1 MDRNRQVNKVVHFL
15 LTLLIMFA
23 VSIAPAQA
31 LLKGGTWQELNSVT
45 GAVNGTAPLAD
56 GAIIPLY
63 QGSTLLDPSKTHDIE
78 FSAMP
83 RDFSADATST
93 SMRAV
98 NSTDTEGDLFS
109 DPPTIAW
116 ENRQPPAMGLVWA
129 DAATPDTPLSPQPV
143 PNLTFCAQNLA
154 GRQLVAWAQVEDETN
169 VPALWLFTR
178 TGVPNYA
185 TIPLLSPKVALN
197 IKPATDTPVT
207 VSGDHVDS
215 AFEASKV
222 KVGESITL
230 TISTKACDGT
240 PEGNAPFVIRR
251 KDAENRQGVVNN
263 ANPVRVGD
271 TELTTTQTEYRGV
284 TDANGNAT
292 VVVTQKEGPGV
303 KTPLV
308 VSSVNFPALTAETAV
323 IFTTITS
330 PDSDK
335 ASMYG
340 HMIESA
346 TATLNGIT
354 YTFTRPKLAA
364 EASGADKSVV
374 DTNETW
380 ALFTWSGADNH
391 CDILPDAEQLVQ
403 MRHEHSTLETWT
415 GWPVAGD
422 AEYWSSTKNQ
432 LSGYHAAVH
441 MNSASVVRAADS
453 DTLLV
458 SCVDK
463 AQPAAHPQITLS
475 PQGPYKAQVGESID
489 LTMTVV
495 DRDTQK
501 PLPYRYMELFID
513 PAKNRKGEHQDA
525 WDNLRVTVDSEGMS
539 ASSPEH
545 YTGVTDVNGQAHLT
559 LKHNSGLGVETPIRI
574 VMPDDEGGNVELSFS
589 VIFTVVTSPDVD
601 GANMW
606 GHMRGVV
613 DAGNLYKR
621 PLLAVEASHK
631 DGQFSENNEEWATFN
646 SVASAT
652 AQCGVGQ
659 VPDQSSL
666 AHLYSEHAGGQM
678 ESEHGWPTED
688 YFIAADSDASGTVHV
703 NLENGDSGKFTD
715 TPNYLTCSANEMVA
729 VLDVYFNDDP
739 VIKNADAKVGEQ
751 VKMNIHS
758 RNALNGM
765 AIGNTDFTI
774 TMANG
779 RRRDGL
785 TTGFTD
791 TSNGEMQFDD
801 VGYVAGQVYHG
812 ITDANGD
819 ATIIL
824 TQKKGVG
831 LLTPLNIAPVDS
843 LISTPV
849 SRSVKFTVATSPDT
863 PAAKMWGHMA
873 DTITVGDWTF
883 ERPKLAG
890 EVSNPLRTQ
899 DESNETWARVA
910 HSDAVGNP
918 DAGGCAA
925 NRLPRIDQLEA
936 LYNANSGGKIHSI
949 QGWPTY
955 LNYWSSTYQSATT
968 WKLIALTN
976 GSEFANSNVSIYASC
991 LASDNPVAA
1000 SITIEPVNPSQWY
1013 DGSDVHAVKVKKGE
1027 TMQLKVTVKDVSGN
1041 PIPEAP
1047 FVLTRGDGYDR
1058 RGEKYTAQD
1067 GDDLQGI
1074 VTPVVI
1080 DGESLAW
1087 TTTKMGSQTGTDG
1100 TRIISVTRPDTHGT
1114 RTAINATLYENAA
1127 VSASIDTIF
1136 TVVTSPDVSVAR
1148 MWGHMAPSLTAADG
1162 AVYQRPLLYAELSST
1177 DNTASKQE
1185 TNETWAVF
1193 HGPASEGANP
1203 ARCAAGYYPA
1213 VEALDTLY
1221 QAHSGNAMETTYGWP
1236 TQKHSYIAADTDGS
1250 TTAHVNLATGA
1261 DSTFSGT
1268 EPNYLS
1274 CSGNELVTSLDV
1286 YFNGDESL
1294 RNAVAK
1300 VGEQITM
1307 NVHSVNALNGLS
1319 VPNASFTVTM
1329 SHGKNRDNATTGFTD
1344 PSDGTLVMGGT
1355 PFGSSQASMT
1365 YQGMTDAEGNA
1376 TLVIEQPQ
1384 GVGLLTPLSVLPV
1397 NSLITT
1403 PVNRSVKF
1411 TVATSPDTP
1420 EAQMW
1425 GHMADTLTVGDMK
1438 FQRPKLAAEATAAT
1452 RTQEQDNE
1460 TWARVSHAD
1469 ALNNPN
1475 AGGCEAGHLPRA
1487 DQLAALYA
1495 SSDGN
1500 KIHTVSGWPTEYDYW
1515 SSTFASAATWQAV
1528 SLAAGGYTASGDAS
1542 DYVSCLVSKN
1552 PTAASITIEP
1562 VDAALWYN
1570 ANSEHAV
1577 KVKKGDTLQLKV
1589 TVKDASGNPLPQAPF
1604 VLSRGDG
1611 YTRQGEKHIAG
1622 SGDGIVSAVVID
1634 GDSLNDTATK
1644 IGGMTGENCSKI
1656 INVTRPDTHG
1666 TKVAITAALY
1676 DNASATA
1683 SIDTIFTVVTSP
1695 DSDKAK
1701 MWGHMPE
1708 TTTAA
1713 NGEVFKRPL
1722 LSAEIASGVTHG
1734 DNTENNEAWGIVDFE
1749 MANDACGAGY
1759 VPTLADMQSL
1769 YDARPGGAMNTQ
1781 QGWPLDGKN
1790 YQDSTAD
1797 LSRSTQNRY
1806 VKSINLRDGG
1816 VGSLLWNEQ
1825 LYFVCLQNAHPAAT
1839 QITLTSP
1846 VYNDSDG
1853 FAKAKVGETIPV
1865 IITTRDAQGNPAAD
1879 TPVIFTRG
1887 DSVGRA
1893 NQEVNS
1899 SAAAD
1904 IQINHSD
1911 GRSSGANYYTATGA
1925 DGTLTLNISQ
1935 DSGAGF
1941 KTPLTAAIEHNGVT
1955 SAPLPVIFTVVTS
1968 PDTPKANYWGHMA
1981 ETLTDSS
1988 GVAYRRPLL
1997 ASEFS
2002 ATPGKT
2008 LTIANGYYDKG
2019 ETWGMI
2025 TVDKAW
2031 NGTGGGCG
2039 RDTLPT
2045 VANLQTLY
2053 GTYPD
2058 NAMRSRNGW
2067 PMTSSGNNNVSRYWW
2082 AGDYV
2087 ISSDGTKSLYAAVN
2101 LFNDGNDVK
2110 TTTSTSMYYMQ
2121 TCLASP
2127 RSAAASLTLTLAG
2140 QDETTGSAKAKKGE
2154 QMAATI
2160 DVKDAAGQPMKNV
2173 MVKISRGS
2181 SYNRANSATS
2191 SSSITDDIT
2200 LRNVMPSGLATYLL
2214 DTSAKYLYAQTDA
2227 QGQVTF
2233 TLAQDSTAGLKTTI
2247 SAATMDGSNLTDSK
2261 DAIFTVVTSPDSDK
2275 AKYWGHMPETFTNS
2289 KGVEFKRPLLRAE
2302 LSSTADT
2309 SGYTENNETW
2319 YTWSRYPNMYQDT
2332 ASPCDRLGLPTV
2344 NDLQTLYTDYPNGA
2358 LTTTLGLPVASGKYW
2373 GAGNSV
2379 PDATH
2384 SDSQFQYV
2392 RLSDNNTLTTKANT
2406 ATAQLCLAKRR
2417 DLSIELTSS
2426 DMDADKGAPVAKK
2439 GESLPLTVTVRDG
2452 SGTPQ
2457 PNTAIRLGRTLS
2469 IDRAGV
2475 VDGSSGGGMVLT
2487 SVAPS
2492 TGSMTFNCTVSSCT
2506 SYWYGITDEDGKAQ
2520 LEVTQDDSRGL
2531 RTPLQAMLVDD
2542 PLTVSDM
2549 DVIFTVITSPDS
2561 DKAKYWGH
2569 MPETVTNSAGVKFRR
2584 PLLAAEMTSNSGTY
2598 LVNNETWP
2606 LVTAANTEK
2615 AGATGCD
2622 AEYQPLSGDLQTLYS
2637 DNPNGAIG
2645 TNYGWPVAGNK
2656 SWWAADR
2663 APNTGYYQ
2671 FINLNSG
2678 GKGTASS
2685 STATGAQVCLVE
2697 PRTSTPASITLT
2709 STAMDSAK
2717 NAAVV
2722 AKGSAMP
2729 LTVTVKDSSGN
2740 PVANV
2745 GFTLSRGDS
2754 KNRAGMVI
2762 TDGDVAADAGAD
2774 DLMLKELTP
2783 ASASQSMT
2791 TTGIVFTGTTGS
2803 DGTATFTLNQD
2814 KSLGLKTP
2822 LTVKVTD
2829 NTTLHASLDV
2839 IFMVLTSPDT
2849 DKALFWGNMSD
2860 TTSVNGKTLHRPW
2873 LQAEMLSGVTPVFT
2887 NGVHAN
2893 NEYWAMAH
2901 TVDNTKWDIA
2911 KQCGSLSKAPDNNDL
2926 LTLYHSISSLGWP
2939 TQGYP
2944 YLSKSTSSGG
2954 MYCGVDENTKSQNCA
2969 IKPAGSAGYATC
2981 VE

>member
-1 MDRNRQVNKVVHFL
+1 MNKVVHFL

-31 LLKGGTWQELNSVT
+31 LLKSGTWQELNSTT

-56 GAIIPLY
+56 GATIPLY
-63 QGSTLLDPSKTHDIE
+63 QGSMLLDPTKTYDIE
-78 FSAMP
+78 FTAMP
-83 RDFSADATST
+83 RDFSADASST

-98 NSTDTEGDLFS
+98 NSTDTEGDLFT
-109 DPPTIAW
+109 DPPSIAW
-116 ENRQPPAMGLVWA
+116 ENQEPPTMSLVWA
-129 DAATPDTPLSPQPV
+129 DAATPDTPLSPQPSA
-143 PNLTFCAQNLA
+143 NLTFCEQNMA
-154 GRQLVAWAQVEDETN
+154 GRHLVVWPQLDTSTA
-169 VPALWLFTR
+169 VPPLWLLTR
-178 TGVPNYA
+178 TGVPYDSA
-185 TIPLLSPKVALN
+185 VEILN
-197 IKPATDTPVT
+197 QKIAVDIAPAVGDPVT
-207 VSGDHVDS
+207 LAADHLDES
-215 AFEASKV
+215 LNAAKV
-222 KVGESITL
+222 KAGESITL
-230 TISTKACDGT
+230 TVNTKGCNGEPA
-240 PEGNAPFVIRR
+240 GNIAFVITRG
-251 KDAENRQGVVNN
+251 DALNRQGVVNN
-263 ANPVRVGD
+263 TAPVRVGN
-271 TELTTTQTEYRGV
+271 TELTTTATEYHGTTNAEGV
-284 TDANGNAT
+284 AT
-292 VVVTQKEGPGV
+292 VTVTQANGPGV

-308 VSSVNFPALTAETAV
+308 AHPSGAPALKADVDV
-323 IFTTITS
+323 IFTTLTS
-330 PDSDK
+330 PDSGS
-335 ASMYG
+335 ANMYG
-340 HMIESA
+340 HMADNS
-346 TATLNGIT
+346 TATVDGES
-354 YTFTRPKLAA
+354 YTFSRPKLAA
-364 EASGADKSVV
+364 ETDGEDRAVSINNESWAQFNWANADK
-374 DTNETW
+374 
-380 ALFTWSGADNH
+380 H
-391 CDILPDAEQLVQ
+391 CDILPDARQLEGLKIE
-403 MRHEHSTLETWT
+403 RGDLSTTL
-415 GWPVAGD
+415 GWPVGLTSGD
-422 AEYWSSTKNQ
+422 EEYWSSSQGSIATDHISIDMRSRSLTQ
-432 LSGYHAAVH
+432 MPDATQS
-441 MNSASVVRAADS
+441 
-453 DTLLV
+453 LV

-463 AQPAAHPQITLS
+463 ASPAVTPKLVISADSFDSTVNAA
-475 PQGPYKAQVGESID
+475 KVEVGDEINMKISVTD
-489 LTMTVV
+489 SATN
-495 DRDTQK
+495 K
-501 PLPYRYMELFID
+501 PLPYRYFNVYLGDEQNRQNQKNADID
-513 PAKNRKGEHQDA
+513 AAHQWSDEPVVIT
-525 WDNLRVTVDSEGMS
+525 NLEGS
-539 ASSPEH
+539 DGH
-545 YTGVTDVNGQAHLT
+545 YHGVTDANGQFSLALT
-559 LKHNSGLGVETPIRI
+559 QDRGAGVLTPVR
-574 VMPDDEGGNVELSFS
+574 VVLFDGTEATQN
-589 VIFTVVTSPDVD
+589 VIFTVVTSPDV
-601 GANMW
+601 AQARMW
-606 GHMRGVV
+606 GHMQGVV
-613 DAGNLYKR
+613 EAGNIYKR
-621 PLLAVEASHK
+621 PLLADEAAQDTGSE
-631 DGQFSENNEEWATFN
+631 FENNEYWATFN
-646 SVASAT
+646 SVTAAT
-652 AQCGVGQ
+652 NQCGAGQ
-659 VPDQSSL
+659 VP
-666 AHLYSEHAGGQM
+666 GQ
-678 ESEHGWPTED
+678 
-688 YFIAADSDASGTVHV
+688 
-703 NLENGDSGKFTD
+703 
-715 TPNYLTCSANEMVA
+715 
-729 VLDVYFNDDP
+729 
-739 VIKNADAKVGEQ
+739 
-751 VKMNIHS
+751 
-758 RNALNGM
+758 
-765 AIGNTDFTI
+765 
-774 TMANG
+774 
-779 RRRDGL
+779 
-785 TTGFTD
+785 
-791 TSNGEMQFDD
+791 
-801 VGYVAGQVYHG
+801 
-812 ITDANGD
+812 
-819 ATIIL
+819 
-824 TQKKGVG
+824 
-831 LLTPLNIAPVDS
+831 LL
-843 LISTPV
+843 
-849 SRSVKFTVATSPDT
+849 
-863 PAAKMWGHMA
+863 
-873 DTITVGDWTF
+873 
-883 ERPKLAG
+883 
-890 EVSNPLRTQ
+890 
-899 DESNETWARVA
+899 
-910 HSDAVGNP
+910 
-918 DAGGCAA
+918 
-925 NRLPRIDQLEA
+925 
-936 LYNANSGGKIHSI
+936 
-949 QGWPTY
+949 
-955 LNYWSSTYQSATT
+955 
-968 WKLIALTN
+968 
-976 GSEFANSNVSIYASC
+976 
-991 LASDNPVAA
+991 
-1000 SITIEPVNPSQWY
+1000 
-1013 DGSDVHAVKVKKGE
+1013 
-1027 TMQLKVTVKDVSGN
+1027 
-1041 PIPEAP
+1041 
-1047 FVLTRGDGYDR
+1047 
-1058 RGEKYTAQD
+1058 
-1067 GDDLQGI
+1067 
-1074 VTPVVI
+1074 
-1080 DGESLAW
+1080 
-1087 TTTKMGSQTGTDG
+1087 
-1100 TRIISVTRPDTHGT
+1100 
-1114 RTAINATLYENAA
+1114 
-1127 VSASIDTIF
+1127 
-1136 TVVTSPDVSVAR
+1136 
-1148 MWGHMAPSLTAADG
+1148 
-1162 AVYQRPLLYAELSST
+1162 
-1177 DNTASKQE
+1177 
-1185 TNETWAVF
+1185 
-1193 HGPASEGANP
+1193 
-1203 ARCAAGYYPA
+1203 
-1213 VEALDTLY
+1213 LDTLY
-1221 QAHSGNAMETTYGWP
+1221 AAHSGNAMETTYGWP

-1261 DSTFSGT
+1261 DSMFSGA

-1274 CSGNELVTSLDV
+1274 CSGNELVTILNV
-1286 YFNGDESL
+1286 YFDGNESL

-1300 VGEQITM
+1300 VGEQVTM
-1307 NVHSVNALNGLS
+1307 NVHSVNALNGLT
-1319 VPNASFTVTM
+1319 VPNAAFTVTM

-1355 PFGSSQASMT
+1355 SFGSSQASMT
-1365 YQGMTDAEGNA
+1365 YQGITDAEGNA

-1384 GVGLLTPLSVLPV
+1384 GVGLLTPLTVLPLH
-1397 NSLITT
+1397 SLITT

-1411 TVATSPDTP
+1411 TVPTSPDTP
-1420 EAQMW
+1420 KAHMW
-1425 GHMADTLTVGDMK
+1425 GHMADTLTVDNME
-1438 FQRPKLAAEATAAT
+1438 FQRPMLAAEATAAT
-1452 RTQEQDNE
+1452 RTEDQNNE
-1460 TWARVSHAD
+1460 TWARVTHAD
-1469 ALNNPN
+1469 ALNNPD
-1475 AGGCEAGHLPRA
+1475 AGGCEVNHLPQ
-1487 DQLAALYA
+1487 DHQLSSLYTA
-1495 SSDGN
+1495 NDGN
-1500 KIHTVSGWPTEYDYW
+1500 KIHTVSGWPTSYNYW
-1515 SSTFASAATWQAV
+1515 SSTFASASSWQTV
-1528 SLAAGGYTASGDAS
+1528 SLASGDKTASGDAS
-1542 DYVSCLVSKN
+1542 DFVSCLVGVN
-1552 PTAASITIEP
+1552 PTASSITIEP
-1562 VDAALWYN
+1562 VDTSLWYDVGG
-1570 ANSEHAV
+1570 EHAV

-1589 TVKDASGNPLPQAPF
+1589 TAKDASGNPVPDAPF

-1634 GDSLNDTATK
+1634 GESLNDTATK
-1644 IGGMTGENCSKI
+1644 IGELTGEDGSKI
-1656 INVTRPDTHG
+1656 INVTRPDTYG

-1683 SIDTIFTVVTSP
+1683 SIDTVFTVVTSP

-1708 TTTAA
+1708 TVAAA

-1722 LSAEIASGVTHG
+1722 LSAEIASGITHG
-1734 DNTENNEAWGIVDFE
+1734 SNTENNETWGSVNFE
-1749 MANDACGAGY
+1749 VAKDACGAGF
-1759 VPTLADMQSL
+1759 VPSLADLQSL
-1769 YDARPGGAMNTQ
+1769 YDAWPGGAMNTQ

-1797 LSRSTQNRY
+1797 LSRSTENRY
-1806 VKSINLRDGG
+1806 VKAINLRDGG
-1816 VGSLLWNEQ
+1816 IGSLLWDEK
-1825 LYFVCLQNAHPAAT
+1825 LYFVCLQNAHPVAT

-1846 VYNDSDG
+1846 QYNDSDG

-1865 IITTRDAQGNPAAD
+1865 TITTLDAQGNPVAD

-1887 DSVGRA
+1887 DSIGRA
-1893 NQEVNS
+1893 NQEVNGS
-1899 SAAAD
+1899 QAAA

-1911 GRSSGANYYTATGA
+1911 ARNSGVEYYTATGA
-1925 DGTLTLNISQ
+1925 DGTLKLDISQ
-1935 DSGAGF
+1935 DGGAGF
-1941 KTPLTAAIEHNGVT
+1941 KTPLMASIEHSNAT
-1955 SAPLPVIFTVVTS
+1955 TTAPLPVIFTVVTS
-1968 PDTPKANYWGHMA
+1968 PDTPKASYWGHMA

-1988 GVAYRRPLL
+1988 GVAYKRPLL

-2031 NGTGGGCG
+2031 NGVSGGCG
-2039 RDTLPT
+2039 RDYLPS
-2045 VANLQTLY
+2045 VSNLQTLY
-2053 GTYPD
+2053 NTWPD

-2087 ISSDGTKSLYAAVN
+2087 ISSDGAQSLYAAVN

-2110 TTTSTSMYYMQ
+2110 TTTSTTAYYMQ
-2121 TCLASP
+2121 TCLVSA
-2127 RSAAASLTLTLAG
+2127 RRAAASLTLTLAG
-2140 QDETTGSAKAKKGE
+2140 QDEATGIAKAKKGE
-2154 QMAATI
+2154 QIAATVT
-2160 DVKDAAGQPMKNV
+2160 VKDAAGQPMKNV
-2173 MVKISRGS
+2173 MVKISRGT
-2181 SYNRANSATS
+2181 SYNRANSAAS
-2191 SSSITDDIT
+2191 ASGATDDIT
-2200 LRNVMPSGLATYLL
+2200 LRNVMPSGLATSLL
-2214 DTSAKYLYAQTDA
+2214 DTSAKYLYVETDEL
-2227 QGQVTF
+2227 GQVTF
-2233 TLAQDSTAGLKTTI
+2233 TLAQDSTTGLKTTI

-2309 SGYTENNETW
+2309 SGYTENNESW

-2426 DMDADKGAPVAKK
+2426 AMDADKGAPVAKK

-2542 PLTVSDM
+2542 PLTISDM

-2561 DKAKYWGH
+2561 EKAKYWGH

-2622 AEYQPLSGDLQTLYS
+2622 VEYQPLSGDLQTLYG
-2637 DNPNGAIG
+2637 DNPDGAIG

-2678 GKGTASS
+2678 DKGTASS

-2709 STAMDSAK
+2709 STAMDGAK

-2722 AKGSAMP
+2722 EKGGAMP

-2754 KNRAGMVI
+2754 KNRAGTVV

-2774 DLMLKELTP
+2774 DLMLKALTP

-2822 LTVKVTD
+2822 LTVKLTD

-2849 DKALFWGNMSD
+2849 DKALFWGNMAD

-2873 LQAEMLSGVTPVFT
+2873 LQAELLSGVTPVFT
-2887 NGVHAN
+2887 NGVHTN

-2954 MYCGVDENTKSQNCA
+2954 MYCGVDENTRNQNCA
-2969 IKPAGSAGYATC
+2969 IKPASSAGYATC
-2981 VE
+2981 VD

>member
-169 VPALWLFTR
+169 IPALWLFTN

-185 TIPLLSPKVALN
+185 TIPLLSPKVTLN
-197 IKPATDTPVT
+197 IKPAVSDPVS
-207 VSGDHVDS
+207 VSGDHVDAS
-215 AFEASKV
+215 FEASKV

-230 TISTKACDGT
+230 TVTTKACDGE
-240 PEGNAPFVIRR
+240 PAINAPFVIRR
-251 KDAENRQGVVNN
+251 EDAINRQGVVNN
-263 ANPVRVGD
+263 ANPVRVGN
-271 TELTTTQTEYRGV
+271 TELTTAQTEYHGV
-284 TDANGNAT
+284 TDGQGNAT
-292 VVVTQKEGPGV
+292 VVVTQENGPGV
-303 KTPLV
+303 KTRLI
-308 VSSVNFPALTAETAV
+308 VSSQNYPTLTDNVDV

-340 HMIESA
+340 HMVEST

-380 ALFTWSGADNH
+380 ALFDWNGADNH
-391 CDILPDAEQLVQ
+391 CNILPDAEQLVQ
-403 MRHEHSTLETWT
+403 MRHEHSTLATYT
-415 GWPVAGD
+415 GWPATDD
-422 AEYWSSTKNQ
+422 AEYWSSTKDQ
-432 LSGYHAAVH
+432 MSGYHAAVH

-666 AHLYSEHAGGQM
+666 AHLYSEHTGGQM

-758 RNALNGM
+758 RNALNGI

-831 LLTPLNIAPVDS
+831 LLTPLSIVPVNS
-843 LISTPV
+843 YINTPV

-863 PAAKMWGHMA
+863 AKAKMWGHMA

-1027 TMQLKVTVKDVSGN
+1027 TMQLKVTVKDASGN

-1100 TRIISVTRPDTHGT
+1100 TRIISVTRPD
-1114 RTAINATLYENAA
+1114 A
-1127 VSASIDTIF
+1127 
-1136 TVVTSPDVSVAR
+1136 
-1148 MWGHMAPSLTAADG
+1148 
-1162 AVYQRPLLYAELSST
+1162 
-1177 DNTASKQE
+1177 
-1185 TNETWAVF
+1185 
-1193 HGPASEGANP
+1193 
-1203 ARCAAGYYPA
+1203 
-1213 VEALDTLY
+1213 
-1221 QAHSGNAMETTYGWP
+1221 
-1236 TQKHSYIAADTDGS
+1236 
-1250 TTAHVNLATGA
+1250 
-1261 DSTFSGT
+1261 
-1268 EPNYLS
+1268 
-1274 CSGNELVTSLDV
+1274 
-1286 YFNGDESL
+1286 
-1294 RNAVAK
+1294 
-1300 VGEQITM
+1300 
-1307 NVHSVNALNGLS
+1307 
-1319 VPNASFTVTM
+1319 
-1329 SHGKNRDNATTGFTD
+1329 
-1344 PSDGTLVMGGT
+1344 
-1355 PFGSSQASMT
+1355 
-1365 YQGMTDAEGNA
+1365 
-1376 TLVIEQPQ
+1376 
-1384 GVGLLTPLSVLPV
+1384 
-1397 NSLITT
+1397 
-1403 PVNRSVKF
+1403 
-1411 TVATSPDTP
+1411 
-1420 EAQMW
+1420 
-1425 GHMADTLTVGDMK
+1425 
-1438 FQRPKLAAEATAAT
+1438 
-1452 RTQEQDNE
+1452 
-1460 TWARVSHAD
+1460 
-1469 ALNNPN
+1469 
-1475 AGGCEAGHLPRA
+1475 
-1487 DQLAALYA
+1487 
-1495 SSDGN
+1495 
-1500 KIHTVSGWPTEYDYW
+1500 
-1515 SSTFASAATWQAV
+1515 
-1528 SLAAGGYTASGDAS
+1528 
-1542 DYVSCLVSKN
+1542 
-1552 PTAASITIEP
+1552 
-1562 VDAALWYN
+1562 
-1570 ANSEHAV
+1570 
-1577 KVKKGDTLQLKV
+1577 
-1589 TVKDASGNPLPQAPF
+1589 
-1604 VLSRGDG
+1604 
-1611 YTRQGEKHIAG
+1611 
-1622 SGDGIVSAVVID
+1622 
-1634 GDSLNDTATK
+1634 
-1644 IGGMTGENCSKI
+1644 
-1656 INVTRPDTHG
+1656 HG

-1676 DNASATA
+1676 NNASATA

-1899 SAAAD
+1899 SAAD

-2191 SSSITDDIT
+2191 SSSVTDDIT

-2417 DLSIELTSS
+2417 ELSIELTSS
-2426 DMDADKGAPVAKK
+2426 AMDADKGAPVAKK

-2469 IDRAGV
+2469 IDRSGV
-2475 VDGSSGGGMVLT
+2475 VDGSSGGGGMILT

-2492 TGSMTFNCTVSSCT
+2492 TGSMTFNCTASSCT
-2506 SYWYGITDEDGKAQ
+2506 SYWYGMTDENGKAQ

-2954 MYCGVDENTKSQNCA
+2954 MYCGVDENTRQQNCA
-2969 IKPAGSAGYATC
+2969 IKPANTAGYATC

>member
-1 MDRNRQVNKVVHFL
+1 MKSKKCVGFL
-15 LTLLIMFA
+15 PWLLLCALSLTPFF
-23 VSIAPAQA
+23 AQA
-31 LLKGGTWQELNSVT
+31 VRSSGAWQELTEQTAAINGTPPQADSVT
-45 GAVNGTAPLAD
+45 
-56 GAIIPLY
+56 IPVY
-63 QGSTLLDPSKTHDIE
+63 QGSVQLRSDAANPVDYSAKPSQ
-78 FSAMP
+78 F
-83 RDFSADATST
+83 ST
-93 SMRAV
+93 SDAGSALTLT
-98 NSTDTEGDLFS
+98 NPHDTEGDIFAV
-109 DPPTIAW
+109 PPLVWQAERAPTVT
-116 ENRQPPAMGLVWA
+116 LVWA
-129 DAATPDTPLSPQPV
+129 DAATPDTPDTPLDPQPV
-143 PNLTFCAQNLA
+143 SNISFCAQNLA
-154 GRQLVAWAQVEDETN
+154 GRHLVVWSQLDTSTAI
-169 VPALWLFTR
+169 PPLWLLTR
-178 TGVPNYA
+178 TGVPYNTA
-185 TIPLLSPKVALN
+185 VEVLDQKFAVDIA
-197 IKPATDTPVT
+197 PAVGDPVT
-207 VSGDHVDS
+207 LAADHLDES
-215 AFEASKV
+215 LNAAKV
-222 KVGESITL
+222 KAGESIML
-230 TISTKACDGT
+230 TVTTKDCGGE
-240 PEGNAPFVIRR
+240 PEGNVDFVITRG
-251 KDAENRQGVVNN
+251 DAQNRQGVVNN
-263 ANPVRVGD
+263 AAPVRVGN
-271 TELTTTQTEYRGV
+271 TELTTTATEYHGTTNAEGV
-284 TDANGNAT
+284 AT
-292 VVVTQKEGPGV
+292 VVVTQANGPGV
-303 KTPLV
+303 KTPLMAHP
-308 VSSVNFPALTAETAV
+308 SSAPALKASVDV
-323 IFTTITS
+323 IFTTLTS
-330 PDSDK
+330 PDSSS
-335 ASMYG
+335 ANMYG
-340 HMIESA
+340 HMAETS
-346 TATLNGIT
+346 TATVDGAS
-354 YTFTRPKLAA
+354 YTFYRPKLAA
-364 EASGADKSVV
+364 ETDGEDRTASIN
-374 DTNETW
+374 NETW
-380 ALFTWSGADNH
+380 AQFTWGHADAH
-391 CDILPDAEQLVQ
+391 CDILPDARQLEGLKIE
-403 MRHEHSTLETWT
+403 RGDLATTL
-415 GWPVAGD
+415 GWPVGLTSGD
-422 AEYWSSTKNQ
+422 EEYWSSSQGSIATDHISIDMRSRSLTQ
-432 LSGYHAAVH
+432 MPDATQS
-441 MNSASVVRAADS
+441 
-453 DTLLV
+453 LV

-463 AQPAAHPQITLS
+463 APPAVTPKLVISADNVDSTVNAAKVKVGDDINMKITVTDS
-475 PQGPYKAQVGESID
+475 A
-489 LTMTVV
+489 TN
-495 DRDTQK
+495 K
-501 PLPYRYMELFID
+501 PLPYRYFNVYQGDEQNRQNQ
-513 PAKNRKGEHQDA
+513 KN
-525 WDNLRVTVDSEGMS
+525 
-539 ASSPEH
+539 
-545 YTGVTDVNGQAHLT
+545 
-559 LKHNSGLGVETPIRI
+559 
-574 VMPDDEGGNVELSFS
+574 
-589 VIFTVVTSPDVD
+589 
-601 GANMW
+601 
-606 GHMRGVV
+606 
-613 DAGNLYKR
+613 
-621 PLLAVEASHK
+621 
-631 DGQFSENNEEWATFN
+631 
-646 SVASAT
+646 
-652 AQCGVGQ
+652 
-659 VPDQSSL
+659 
-666 AHLYSEHAGGQM
+666 
-678 ESEHGWPTED
+678 
-688 YFIAADSDASGTVHV
+688 ADI
-703 NLENGDSGKFTD
+703 DSGHQWT
-715 TPNYLTCSANEMVA
+715 
-729 VLDVYFNDDP
+729 DDP
-739 VIKNADAKVGEQ
+739 VI
-751 VKMNIHS
+751 
-758 RNALNGM
+758 
-765 AIGNTDFTI
+765 I
-774 TMANG
+774 TNLAG
-779 RRRDGL
+779 SDGH
-785 TTGFTD
+785 
-791 TSNGEMQFDD
+791 
-801 VGYVAGQVYHG
+801 YHG
-812 ITDANGD
+812 VTDANGQFSLV
-819 ATIIL
+819 L
-824 TQKKGVG
+824 TQDKGAGV
-831 LLTPLNIAPVDS
+831 LTPV
-843 LISTPV
+843 
-849 SRSVKFTVATSPDT
+849 
-863 PAAKMWGHMA
+863 
-873 DTITVGDWTF
+873 
-883 ERPKLAG
+883 
-890 EVSNPLRTQ
+890 
-899 DESNETWARVA
+899 RV
-910 HSDAVGNP
+910 
-918 DAGGCAA
+918 
-925 NRLPRIDQLEA
+925 
-936 LYNANSGGKIHSI
+936 
-949 QGWPTY
+949 
-955 LNYWSSTYQSATT
+955 
-968 WKLIALTN
+968 
-976 GSEFANSNVSIYASC
+976 
-991 LASDNPVAA
+991 
-1000 SITIEPVNPSQWY
+1000 
-1013 DGSDVHAVKVKKGE
+1013 
-1027 TMQLKVTVKDVSGN
+1027 
-1041 PIPEAP
+1041 
-1047 FVLTRGDGYDR
+1047 VLF
-1058 RGEKYTAQD
+1058 
-1067 GDDLQGI
+1067 
-1074 VTPVVI
+1074 
-1080 DGESLAW
+1080 
-1087 TTTKMGSQTGTDG
+1087 DG
-1100 TRIISVTRPDTHGT
+1100 T
-1114 RTAINATLYENAA
+1114 
-1127 VSASIDTIF
+1127 
-1136 TVVTSPDVSVAR
+1136 
-1148 MWGHMAPSLTAADG
+1148 
-1162 AVYQRPLLYAELSST
+1162 
-1177 DNTASKQE
+1177 
-1185 TNETWAVF
+1185 
-1193 HGPASEGANP
+1193 
-1203 ARCAAGYYPA
+1203 
-1213 VEALDTLY
+1213 
-1221 QAHSGNAMETTYGWP
+1221 
-1236 TQKHSYIAADTDGS
+1236 
-1250 TTAHVNLATGA
+1250 
-1261 DSTFSGT
+1261 
-1268 EPNYLS
+1268 
-1274 CSGNELVTSLDV
+1274 
-1286 YFNGDESL
+1286 
-1294 RNAVAK
+1294 
-1300 VGEQITM
+1300 
-1307 NVHSVNALNGLS
+1307 
-1319 VPNASFTVTM
+1319 
-1329 SHGKNRDNATTGFTD
+1329 
-1344 PSDGTLVMGGT
+1344 
-1355 PFGSSQASMT
+1355 
-1365 YQGMTDAEGNA
+1365 
-1376 TLVIEQPQ
+1376 
-1384 GVGLLTPLSVLPV
+1384 
-1397 NSLITT
+1397 
-1403 PVNRSVKF
+1403 
-1411 TVATSPDTP
+1411 
-1420 EAQMW
+1420 
-1425 GHMADTLTVGDMK
+1425 
-1438 FQRPKLAAEATAAT
+1438 EAT
-1452 RTQEQDNE
+1452 Q
-1460 TWARVSHAD
+1460 
-1469 ALNNPN
+1469 
-1475 AGGCEAGHLPRA
+1475 
-1487 DQLAALYA
+1487 
-1495 SSDGN
+1495 
-1500 KIHTVSGWPTEYDYW
+1500 
-1515 SSTFASAATWQAV
+1515 
-1528 SLAAGGYTASGDAS
+1528 
-1542 DYVSCLVSKN
+1542 
-1552 PTAASITIEP
+1552 
-1562 VDAALWYN
+1562 
-1570 ANSEHAV
+1570 
-1577 KVKKGDTLQLKV
+1577 
-1589 TVKDASGNPLPQAPF
+1589 
-1604 VLSRGDG
+1604 
-1611 YTRQGEKHIAG
+1611 
-1622 SGDGIVSAVVID
+1622 
-1634 GDSLNDTATK
+1634 
-1644 IGGMTGENCSKI
+1644 
-1656 INVTRPDTHG
+1656 NV
-1666 TKVAITAALY
+1666 
-1676 DNASATA
+1676 
-1683 SIDTIFTVVTSP
+1683 IFTVVTSP

-1853 FAKAKVGETIPV
+1853 FTKAKVGETIPV

-2969 IKPAGSAGYATC
+2969 IKPAGTAGYATC

>member
-169 VPALWLFTR
+169 VPALWLFTN

-230 TISTKACDGT
+230 TIATKACDGT

-432 LSGYHAAVH
+432 LSGYHSAVH

-849 SRSVKFTVATSPDT
+849 SRSVKFTVATSPD
-863 PAAKMWGHMA
+863 
-873 DTITVGDWTF
+873 
-883 ERPKLAG
+883 
-890 EVSNPLRTQ
+890 
-899 DESNETWARVA
+899 
-910 HSDAVGNP
+910 
-918 DAGGCAA
+918 
-925 NRLPRIDQLEA
+925 
-936 LYNANSGGKIHSI
+936 
-949 QGWPTY
+949 
-955 LNYWSSTYQSATT
+955 
-968 WKLIALTN
+968 
-976 GSEFANSNVSIYASC
+976 
-991 LASDNPVAA
+991 
-1000 SITIEPVNPSQWY
+1000 
-1013 DGSDVHAVKVKKGE
+1013 
-1027 TMQLKVTVKDVSGN
+1027 
-1041 PIPEAP
+1041 
-1047 FVLTRGDGYDR
+1047 
-1058 RGEKYTAQD
+1058 
-1067 GDDLQGI
+1067 
-1074 VTPVVI
+1074 
-1080 DGESLAW
+1080 
-1087 TTTKMGSQTGTDG
+1087 
-1100 TRIISVTRPDTHGT
+1100 
-1114 RTAINATLYENAA
+1114 
-1127 VSASIDTIF
+1127 
-1136 TVVTSPDVSVAR
+1136 VSVAR

-1185 TNETWAVF
+1185 TNEAWAVF

-1213 VEALDTLY
+1213 VEALDSLY
-1221 QAHSGNAMETTYGWP
+1221 SKYPSRTINTAQGWP
-1236 TQKHSYIAADTDGS
+1236 VYYSYWSGSNSTSFSSGAKLDFYYAVDLADGS
-1250 TTAHVNLATGA
+1250 RRSENSATSTAWQ
-1261 DSTFSGT
+1261 
-1268 EPNYLS
+1268 Y
-1274 CSGNELVTSLDV
+1274 
-1286 YFNGDESL
+1286 
-1294 RNAVAK
+1294 
-1300 VGEQITM
+1300 QIC
-1307 NVHSVNALNGLS
+1307 
-1319 VPNASFTVTM
+1319 
-1329 SHGKNRDNATTGFTD
+1329 ATT
-1344 PSDGTLVMGGT
+1344 
-1355 PFGSSQASMT
+1355 
-1365 YQGMTDAEGNA
+1365 
-1376 TLVIEQPQ
+1376 
-1384 GVGLLTPLSVLPV
+1384 
-1397 NSLITT
+1397 
-1403 PVNRSVKF
+1403 
-1411 TVATSPDTP
+1411 
-1420 EAQMW
+1420 
-1425 GHMADTLTVGDMK
+1425 
-1438 FQRPKLAAEATAAT
+1438 
-1452 RTQEQDNE
+1452 
-1460 TWARVSHAD
+1460 
-1469 ALNNPN
+1469 
-1475 AGGCEAGHLPRA
+1475 
-1487 DQLAALYA
+1487 
-1495 SSDGN
+1495 
-1500 KIHTVSGWPTEYDYW
+1500 
-1515 SSTFASAATWQAV
+1515 
-1528 SLAAGGYTASGDAS
+1528 
-1542 DYVSCLVSKN
+1542 
-1552 PTAASITIEP
+1552 
-1562 VDAALWYN
+1562 
-1570 ANSEHAV
+1570 
-1577 KVKKGDTLQLKV
+1577 
-1589 TVKDASGNPLPQAPF
+1589 PLPQ
-1604 VLSRGDG
+1604 
-1611 YTRQGEKHIAG
+1611 
-1622 SGDGIVSAVVID
+1622 
-1634 GDSLNDTATK
+1634 
-1644 IGGMTGENCSKI
+1644 
-1656 INVTRPDTHG
+1656 
-1666 TKVAITAALY
+1666 
-1676 DNASATA
+1676 
-1683 SIDTIFTVVTSP
+1683 
-1695 DSDKAK
+1695 
-1701 MWGHMPE
+1701 
-1708 TTTAA
+1708 
-1713 NGEVFKRPL
+1713 
-1722 LSAEIASGVTHG
+1722 
-1734 DNTENNEAWGIVDFE
+1734 
-1749 MANDACGAGY
+1749 
-1759 VPTLADMQSL
+1759 
-1769 YDARPGGAMNTQ
+1769 
-1781 QGWPLDGKN
+1781 
-1790 YQDSTAD
+1790 
-1797 LSRSTQNRY
+1797 
-1806 VKSINLRDGG
+1806 
-1816 VGSLLWNEQ
+1816 
-1825 LYFVCLQNAHPAAT
+1825 AT

-1846 VYNDSDG
+1846 QAMDDAIQAV
-1853 FAKAKVGETIPV
+1853 KAKNSESIPLL
-1865 IITTRDAQGNPAAD
+1865 ITTTDAMGNPVPYATFSLKRDAGKARNTDYNKFVATNGTNMTV
-1879 TPVIFTRG
+1879 TPLTGAQQQFYYAT
-1887 DSVGRA
+1887 SVLTG
-1893 NQEVNS
+1893 
-1899 SAAAD
+1899 
-1904 IQINHSD
+1904 
-1911 GRSSGANYYTATGA
+1911 ATGA
-1925 DGTLTLNISQ
+1925 DGTL
-1935 DSGAGF
+1935 A
-1941 KTPLTAAIEHNGVT
+1941 
-1955 SAPLPVIFTVVTS
+1955 
-1968 PDTPKANYWGHMA
+1968 
-1981 ETLTDSS
+1981 
-1988 GVAYRRPLL
+1988 
-1997 ASEFS
+1997 
-2002 ATPGKT
+2002 
-2008 LTIANGYYDKG
+2008 
-2019 ETWGMI
+2019 
-2025 TVDKAW
+2025 
-2031 NGTGGGCG
+2031 
-2039 RDTLPT
+2039 
-2045 VANLQTLY
+2045 
-2053 GTYPD
+2053 
-2058 NAMRSRNGW
+2058 
-2067 PMTSSGNNNVSRYWW
+2067 
-2082 AGDYV
+2082 
-2087 ISSDGTKSLYAAVN
+2087 
-2101 LFNDGNDVK
+2101 
-2110 TTTSTSMYYMQ
+2110 
-2121 TCLASP
+2121 
-2127 RSAAASLTLTLAG
+2127 LTLAEPG
-2140 QDETTGSAKAKKGE
+2140 GVGL
-2154 QMAATI
+2154 
-2160 DVKDAAGQPMKNV
+2160 KNV
-2173 MVKISRGS
+2173 LT
-2181 SYNRANSATS
+2181 ANLNDTPTATS
-2191 SSSITDDIT
+2191 S
-2200 LRNVMPSGLATYLL
+2200 LPV
-2214 DTSAKYLYAQTDA
+2214 
-2227 QGQVTF
+2227 V
-2233 TLAQDSTAGLKTTI
+2233 
-2247 SAATMDGSNLTDSK
+2247 
-2261 DAIFTVVTSPDSDK
+2261 FTVLTSPDSDK
-2275 AKYWGHMPETFTNS
+2275 ANMYGHMPETFTASN
-2289 KGVEFKRPLLRAE
+2289 GAEFKRPLVAGE
-2302 LSSTADT
+2302 PSSEAHTDTYFETNENWIMVNSFNTGNYGGCPMNQMAAIDDFTALYNDHP
-2309 SGYTENNETW
+2309 SGKV
-2319 YTWSRYPNMYQDT
+2319 
-2332 ASPCDRLGLPTV
+2332 A
-2344 NDLQTLYTDYPNGA
+2344 TDI
-2358 LTTTLGLPVASGKYW
+2358 GLPVGKRWWAGDSLLKGSTLYW
-2373 GAGNSV
+2373 QYKDLKTGKNYSMSENPGN
-2379 PDATH
+2379 
-2384 SDSQFQYV
+2384 YY
-2392 RLSDNNTLTTKANT
+2392 L
-2406 ATAQLCLAKRR
+2406 QLCLTTSRSGLNIA
-2417 DLSIELTSS
+2417 LSS
-2426 DMDADKGAPVAKK
+2426 DAWNADKSAAVAKK
-2439 GESLPLTVTVRDG
+2439 GETIPMTVTVTNDAG
-2452 SGTPQ
+2452 QPQ
-2457 PNTAIRLGRTLS
+2457 
-2469 IDRAGV
+2469 AGV
-2475 VDGSSGGGMVLT
+2475 AVLLTRDYAYSRGAVDKQYIEPGVIGEPVPFTTSPANMMLT
-2487 SVAPS
+2487 PVAPAGTAVAFNNQNGLS
-2492 TGSMTFNCTVSSCT
+2492 TKWSGFT
-2506 SYWYGITDEDGKAQ
+2506 GDDGK
-2520 LEVTQDDSRGL
+2520 L
-2531 RTPLQAMLVDD
+2531 R
-2542 PLTVSDM
+2542 
-2549 DVIFTVITSPDS
+2549 F
-2561 DKAKYWGH
+2561 
-2569 MPETVTNSAGVKFRR
+2569 
-2584 PLLAAEMTSNSGTY
+2584 
-2598 LVNNETWP
+2598 
-2606 LVTAANTEK
+2606 
-2615 AGATGCD
+2615 
-2622 AEYQPLSGDLQTLYS
+2622 
-2637 DNPNGAIG
+2637 
-2645 TNYGWPVAGNK
+2645 
-2656 SWWAADR
+2656 
-2663 APNTGYYQ
+2663 
-2671 FINLNSG
+2671 
-2678 GKGTASS
+2678 
-2685 STATGAQVCLVE
+2685 
-2697 PRTSTPASITLT
+2697 TLT
-2709 STAMDSAK
+2709 
-2717 NAAVV
+2717 
-2722 AKGSAMP
+2722 
-2729 LTVTVKDSSGN
+2729 
-2740 PVANV
+2740 
-2745 GFTLSRGDS
+2745 
-2754 KNRAGMVI
+2754 
-2762 TDGDVAADAGAD
+2762 
-2774 DLMLKELTP
+2774 
-2783 ASASQSMT
+2783 
-2791 TTGIVFTGTTGS
+2791 
-2803 DGTATFTLNQD
+2803 QD
-2814 KSLGLKTP
+2814 KSLGLKTSVTAA
-2822 LTVKVTD
+2822 LANQFDEAASVDAIFTVQ
-2829 NTTLHASLDV
+2829 
-2839 IFMVLTSPDT
+2839 TSPDT
-2849 DKALFWGNMSD
+2849 PYASYWGHMPDTVQVNGVTLRRPYLKAELSAAPRDTWPFNNEFWGTNYYYQSEHVETSLTHLCGSQENIASLDDLKALQSVIGTLQWP
-2860 TTSVNGKTLHRPW
+2860 TTSSWDYVSQDEGQSNKYYCSFNETTGQTTCTREKATT
-2873 LQAEMLSGVTPVFT
+2873 SGL
-2887 NGVHAN
+2887 
-2893 NEYWAMAH
+2893 
-2901 TVDNTKWDIA
+2901 
-2911 KQCGSLSKAPDNNDL
+2911 GSCRVP
-2926 LTLYHSISSLGWP
+2926 
-2939 TQGYP
+2939 
-2944 YLSKSTSSGG
+2944 
-2954 MYCGVDENTKSQNCA
+2954 
-2969 IKPAGSAGYATC
+2969 
-2981 VE
+2981 

>member
-1 MDRNRQVNKVVHFL
+1 MNKVVHFL

-169 VPALWLFTR
+169 IPALWLFTN

-185 TIPLLSPKVALN
+185 TIPLLSPKVTLN
-197 IKPATDTPVT
+197 IKPAVSDPVS
-207 VSGDHVDS
+207 VSGDHVDAS
-215 AFEASKV
+215 FEASKV

-230 TISTKACDGT
+230 TVTTKACDGE
-240 PEGNAPFVIRR
+240 PAINAPFVIRR
-251 KDAENRQGVVNN
+251 EDAINRQGVVNN
-263 ANPVRVGD
+263 ANPVRVGN
-271 TELTTTQTEYRGV
+271 TELTTAQTEYHGV
-284 TDANGNAT
+284 TDGQGNAT
-292 VVVTQKEGPGV
+292 VVVTQENGPGV
-303 KTPLV
+303 KTRLI
-308 VSSVNFPALTAETAV
+308 VSSQNYPTLTDNVDV

-340 HMIESA
+340 HMVEST

-380 ALFTWSGADNH
+380 ALFDWNGADNH
-391 CDILPDAEQLVQ
+391 CNILPDAEQLVQ

-415 GWPVAGD
+415 GWPATDD
-422 AEYWSSTKNQ
+422 AEYWSSTKDQ
-432 LSGYHAAVH
+432 MSGYHAAVH

-559 LKHNSGLGVETPIRI
+559 LKHNSGLGIETPIRI

-1027 TMQLKVTVKDVSGN
+1027 TMQLKVTVKDASGN

-1213 VEALDTLY
+1213 VEALDSLY
-1221 QAHSGNAMETTYGWP
+1221 SKYPSRTINTAQGWP
-1236 TQKHSYIAADTDGS
+1236 VYYSYWSGSNSTSFSSGAKLDFYYAVDLADGS
-1250 TTAHVNLATGA
+1250 RRSENSATSTAWQ
-1261 DSTFSGT
+1261 
-1268 EPNYLS
+1268 Y
-1274 CSGNELVTSLDV
+1274 
-1286 YFNGDESL
+1286 
-1294 RNAVAK
+1294 
-1300 VGEQITM
+1300 QIC
-1307 NVHSVNALNGLS
+1307 
-1319 VPNASFTVTM
+1319 
-1329 SHGKNRDNATTGFTD
+1329 ATT
-1344 PSDGTLVMGGT
+1344 
-1355 PFGSSQASMT
+1355 
-1365 YQGMTDAEGNA
+1365 
-1376 TLVIEQPQ
+1376 
-1384 GVGLLTPLSVLPV
+1384 
-1397 NSLITT
+1397 
-1403 PVNRSVKF
+1403 
-1411 TVATSPDTP
+1411 
-1420 EAQMW
+1420 
-1425 GHMADTLTVGDMK
+1425 
-1438 FQRPKLAAEATAAT
+1438 
-1452 RTQEQDNE
+1452 
-1460 TWARVSHAD
+1460 
-1469 ALNNPN
+1469 
-1475 AGGCEAGHLPRA
+1475 
-1487 DQLAALYA
+1487 
-1495 SSDGN
+1495 
-1500 KIHTVSGWPTEYDYW
+1500 
-1515 SSTFASAATWQAV
+1515 
-1528 SLAAGGYTASGDAS
+1528 
-1542 DYVSCLVSKN
+1542 
-1552 PTAASITIEP
+1552 
-1562 VDAALWYN
+1562 
-1570 ANSEHAV
+1570 
-1577 KVKKGDTLQLKV
+1577 
-1589 TVKDASGNPLPQAPF
+1589 PLPQ
-1604 VLSRGDG
+1604 
-1611 YTRQGEKHIAG
+1611 
-1622 SGDGIVSAVVID
+1622 
-1634 GDSLNDTATK
+1634 
-1644 IGGMTGENCSKI
+1644 
-1656 INVTRPDTHG
+1656 
-1666 TKVAITAALY
+1666 
-1676 DNASATA
+1676 
-1683 SIDTIFTVVTSP
+1683 
-1695 DSDKAK
+1695 
-1701 MWGHMPE
+1701 
-1708 TTTAA
+1708 
-1713 NGEVFKRPL
+1713 
-1722 LSAEIASGVTHG
+1722 
-1734 DNTENNEAWGIVDFE
+1734 
-1749 MANDACGAGY
+1749 
-1759 VPTLADMQSL
+1759 
-1769 YDARPGGAMNTQ
+1769 
-1781 QGWPLDGKN
+1781 
-1790 YQDSTAD
+1790 
-1797 LSRSTQNRY
+1797 
-1806 VKSINLRDGG
+1806 
-1816 VGSLLWNEQ
+1816 
-1825 LYFVCLQNAHPAAT
+1825 AT

-1846 VYNDSDG
+1846 QAMDDAIQAV
-1853 FAKAKVGETIPV
+1853 KAKNSESIPLL
-1865 IITTRDAQGNPAAD
+1865 ITTTDAMGNPVPYATFSLKRDAGKARNPDYNKFVATNGTNMTV
-1879 TPVIFTRG
+1879 TPLTGAQQQFYYAT
-1887 DSVGRA
+1887 SVLTG
-1893 NQEVNS
+1893 
-1899 SAAAD
+1899 
-1904 IQINHSD
+1904 
-1911 GRSSGANYYTATGA
+1911 ATGA
-1925 DGTLTLNISQ
+1925 DGTL
-1935 DSGAGF
+1935 A
-1941 KTPLTAAIEHNGVT
+1941 
-1955 SAPLPVIFTVVTS
+1955 
-1968 PDTPKANYWGHMA
+1968 
-1981 ETLTDSS
+1981 
-1988 GVAYRRPLL
+1988 
-1997 ASEFS
+1997 
-2002 ATPGKT
+2002 
-2008 LTIANGYYDKG
+2008 
-2019 ETWGMI
+2019 
-2025 TVDKAW
+2025 
-2031 NGTGGGCG
+2031 
-2039 RDTLPT
+2039 
-2045 VANLQTLY
+2045 
-2053 GTYPD
+2053 
-2058 NAMRSRNGW
+2058 
-2067 PMTSSGNNNVSRYWW
+2067 
-2082 AGDYV
+2082 
-2087 ISSDGTKSLYAAVN
+2087 
-2101 LFNDGNDVK
+2101 
-2110 TTTSTSMYYMQ
+2110 
-2121 TCLASP
+2121 
-2127 RSAAASLTLTLAG
+2127 LTLAEPG
-2140 QDETTGSAKAKKGE
+2140 GIGL
-2154 QMAATI
+2154 
-2160 DVKDAAGQPMKNV
+2160 KNQLT
-2173 MVKISRGS
+2173 
-2181 SYNRANSATS
+2181 ANLNDTPTATS
-2191 SSSITDDIT
+2191 S
-2200 LRNVMPSGLATYLL
+2200 LPV
-2214 DTSAKYLYAQTDA
+2214 
-2227 QGQVTF
+2227 V
-2233 TLAQDSTAGLKTTI
+2233 
-2247 SAATMDGSNLTDSK
+2247 
-2261 DAIFTVVTSPDSDK
+2261 FTVLT
-2275 AKYWGHMPETFTNS
+2275 
-2289 KGVEFKRPLLRAE
+2289 
-2302 LSSTADT
+2302 
-2309 SGYTENNETW
+2309 
-2319 YTWSRYPNMYQDT
+2319 
-2332 ASPCDRLGLPTV
+2332 SPCDRLGLPTV

>member
-1 MDRNRQVNKVVHFL
+1 MKSKKCVGFL
-15 LTLLIMFA
+15 PWLLLCALSLTPFF
-23 VSIAPAQA
+23 AQA
-31 LLKGGTWQELNSVT
+31 VRSSGAWQELTEQTAAINGTPPQADSVT
-45 GAVNGTAPLAD
+45 
-56 GAIIPLY
+56 IPVY
-63 QGSTLLDPSKTHDIE
+63 QGSVQLRSDAANPVDYSAKPSQ
-78 FSAMP
+78 F
-83 RDFSADATST
+83 ST
-93 SMRAV
+93 SDAGSALTLT
-98 NSTDTEGDLFS
+98 NPHDTEGDIFAV
-109 DPPTIAW
+109 PPLVWQAERAPTVT
-116 ENRQPPAMGLVWA
+116 LVWA
-129 DAATPDTPLSPQPV
+129 DAATPDTPLDPQPV
-143 PNLTFCAQNLA
+143 SNISFCAQNLA
-154 GRQLVAWAQVEDETN
+154 GRHLVVWSQLDTSTAI
-169 VPALWLFTR
+169 PPLWLLTR
-178 TGVPNYA
+178 TGVPYNTA
-185 TIPLLSPKVALN
+185 VEVLDQKFAVDIA
-197 IKPATDTPVT
+197 PAVGAPVT
-207 VSGDHVDS
+207 LAADHLDES
-215 AFEASKV
+215 LNAAKV
-222 KVGESITL
+222 KAGESIML
-230 TISTKACDGT
+230 TVTTKDCGGE
-240 PEGNAPFVIRR
+240 PEGNVDFVITRG
-251 KDAENRQGVVNN
+251 DAQNRQGVVNN
-263 ANPVRVGD
+263 AAPVRVGN
-271 TELTTTQTEYRGV
+271 TELTTTATEYHGTTNAEGV
-284 TDANGNAT
+284 AT
-292 VVVTQKEGPGV
+292 VVVTQANGPGV
-303 KTPLV
+303 KTPLIAHP
-308 VSSVNFPALTAETAV
+308 SSAPALKASVDV
-323 IFTTITS
+323 IFTTLTS
-330 PDSDK
+330 PDSSS
-335 ASMYG
+335 ANMYG
-340 HMIESA
+340 HMAETS
-346 TATLNGIT
+346 TATVDGAS
-354 YTFTRPKLAA
+354 YTFYRPKLAA
-364 EASGADKSVV
+364 ETDGEDRTASIN
-374 DTNETW
+374 NETW
-380 ALFTWSGADNH
+380 AQFHWGHADAH
-391 CDILPDAEQLVQ
+391 CDILPDARQLEGLKIA
-403 MRHEHSTLETWT
+403 RGDLATTL
-415 GWPVAGD
+415 GWPVGLTSGD
-422 AEYWSSTKNQ
+422 EEYWSSSQGSTATDHISIDMRSRSLTQ
-432 LSGYHAAVH
+432 MPDATQS
-441 MNSASVVRAADS
+441 
-453 DTLLV
+453 LV

-463 AQPAAHPQITLS
+463 APPAVTPKLVISADNVDSTVNAA
-475 PQGPYKAQVGESID
+475 KVKVGEEIN
-489 LTMTVV
+489 MKITVT
-495 DRDTQK
+495 DSATNK
-501 PLPYRYMELFID
+501 LLPYRYFNVYLGDEQNRQNQKNADID
-513 PAKNRKGEHQDA
+513 SGHQWTD
-525 WDNLRVTVDSEGMS
+525 DPVIIINLAGSDG
-539 ASSPEH
+539 H
-545 YTGVTDVNGQAHLT
+545 YHGVTDANGQFSLVLT
-559 LKHNSGLGVETPIRI
+559 QDKGAGVLTPVR
-574 VMPDDEGGNVELSFS
+574 VVLFDGTEATQN
-589 VIFTVVTSPDVD
+589 VIFTVVTSPDV
-601 GANMW
+601 AQARMW
-606 GHMRGVV
+606 GHMQGVV
-613 DAGNLYKR
+613 EAGNIYKR
-621 PLLAVEASHK
+621 PLLAEEAAQDTGSE
-631 DGQFSENNEEWATFN
+631 FENNEYWATFN
-646 SVASAT
+646 SVTAAT
-652 AQCGVGQ
+652 NQCGTGQ
-659 VPDQSSL
+659 VP
-666 AHLYSEHAGGQM
+666 GQ
-678 ESEHGWPTED
+678 
-688 YFIAADSDASGTVHV
+688 
-703 NLENGDSGKFTD
+703 
-715 TPNYLTCSANEMVA
+715 
-729 VLDVYFNDDP
+729 
-739 VIKNADAKVGEQ
+739 
-751 VKMNIHS
+751 
-758 RNALNGM
+758 
-765 AIGNTDFTI
+765 
-774 TMANG
+774 
-779 RRRDGL
+779 
-785 TTGFTD
+785 
-791 TSNGEMQFDD
+791 
-801 VGYVAGQVYHG
+801 
-812 ITDANGD
+812 
-819 ATIIL
+819 
-824 TQKKGVG
+824 
-831 LLTPLNIAPVDS
+831 LL
-843 LISTPV
+843 
-849 SRSVKFTVATSPDT
+849 
-863 PAAKMWGHMA
+863 
-873 DTITVGDWTF
+873 
-883 ERPKLAG
+883 
-890 EVSNPLRTQ
+890 
-899 DESNETWARVA
+899 
-910 HSDAVGNP
+910 
-918 DAGGCAA
+918 
-925 NRLPRIDQLEA
+925 
-936 LYNANSGGKIHSI
+936 
-949 QGWPTY
+949 
-955 LNYWSSTYQSATT
+955 
-968 WKLIALTN
+968 
-976 GSEFANSNVSIYASC
+976 
-991 LASDNPVAA
+991 
-1000 SITIEPVNPSQWY
+1000 
-1013 DGSDVHAVKVKKGE
+1013 
-1027 TMQLKVTVKDVSGN
+1027 
-1041 PIPEAP
+1041 
-1047 FVLTRGDGYDR
+1047 
-1058 RGEKYTAQD
+1058 
-1067 GDDLQGI
+1067 
-1074 VTPVVI
+1074 
-1080 DGESLAW
+1080 
-1087 TTTKMGSQTGTDG
+1087 
-1100 TRIISVTRPDTHGT
+1100 
-1114 RTAINATLYENAA
+1114 
-1127 VSASIDTIF
+1127 
-1136 TVVTSPDVSVAR
+1136 
-1148 MWGHMAPSLTAADG
+1148 
-1162 AVYQRPLLYAELSST
+1162 
-1177 DNTASKQE
+1177 
-1185 TNETWAVF
+1185 
-1193 HGPASEGANP
+1193 
-1203 ARCAAGYYPA
+1203 
-1213 VEALDTLY
+1213 LDTLY

-1261 DSTFSGT
+1261 DSMFSGA

-1403 PVNRSVKF
+1403 PINRSVKF
-1411 TVATSPDTP
+1411 TVPTSPDTP

-1425 GHMADTLTVGDMK
+1425 GHMADTLTVGGME

-1500 KIHTVSGWPTEYDYW
+1500 KIHTVSGWPTTYDYW

-1528 SLAAGGYTASGDAS
+1528 SLVAGGYTASGDAS

-1644 IGGMTGENCSKI
+1644 IGGMTGENGSKI
-1656 INVTRPDTHG
+1656 INVTRPDAHG

-1676 DNASATA
+1676 NNASATA

-2154 QMAATI
+2154 
-2160 DVKDAAGQPMKNV
+2160 
-2173 MVKISRGS
+2173 
-2181 SYNRANSATS
+2181 
-2191 SSSITDDIT
+2191 
-2200 LRNVMPSGLATYLL
+2200 
-2214 DTSAKYLYAQTDA
+2214 
-2227 QGQVTF
+2227 
-2233 TLAQDSTAGLKTTI
+2233 
-2247 SAATMDGSNLTDSK
+2247 
-2261 DAIFTVVTSPDSDK
+2261 
-2275 AKYWGHMPETFTNS
+2275 
-2289 KGVEFKRPLLRAE
+2289 
-2302 LSSTADT
+2302 
-2309 SGYTENNETW
+2309 
-2319 YTWSRYPNMYQDT
+2319 
-2332 ASPCDRLGLPTV
+2332 
-2344 NDLQTLYTDYPNGA
+2344 
-2358 LTTTLGLPVASGKYW
+2358 
-2373 GAGNSV
+2373 
-2379 PDATH
+2379 
-2384 SDSQFQYV
+2384 
-2392 RLSDNNTLTTKANT
+2392 
-2406 ATAQLCLAKRR
+2406 
-2417 DLSIELTSS
+2417 
-2426 DMDADKGAPVAKK
+2426 
-2439 GESLPLTVTVRDG
+2439 SLPLTVTVRDG

-2622 AEYQPLSGDLQTLYS
+2622 AEYQPLSGDLQTLYG

-2656 SWWAADR
+2656 SWWVADR

>member
-169 VPALWLFTR
+169 IPALWLFTN

-185 TIPLLSPKVALN
+185 TIPLLSPKVTLN
-197 IKPATDTPVT
+197 IKPAVSDPVS
-207 VSGDHVDS
+207 VSGDHVDAS
-215 AFEASKV
+215 FEASKV

-230 TISTKACDGT
+230 TVTTKACDGE
-240 PEGNAPFVIRR
+240 PAINAPFVIRR
-251 KDAENRQGVVNN
+251 EDAINRQGVVNN
-263 ANPVRVGD
+263 ANPVRVGN
-271 TELTTTQTEYRGV
+271 TELTTAQTEYHGV
-284 TDANGNAT
+284 TDGQGNAT
-292 VVVTQKEGPGV
+292 VVVTQENGPGV
-303 KTPLV
+303 KTRLI
-308 VSSVNFPALTAETAV
+308 VSSQNYPTLTDNVDV

-380 ALFTWSGADNH
+380 ALFDWNGADNH
-391 CDILPDAEQLVQ
+391 CNILPDAEQLVQ

-422 AEYWSSTKNQ
+422 AEYWSSTKDQ
-432 LSGYHAAVH
+432 MSGYHAAVH

-779 RRRDGL
+779 KRRDGL

-1027 TMQLKVTVKDVSGN
+1027 TMQLNVTVKDASGN

-1162 AVYQRPLLYAELSST
+1162 GVYQRPLLYAELSST

-1213 VEALDTLY
+1213 VEALDSLY
-1221 QAHSGNAMETTYGWP
+1221 SKYPSRTINTAQGWP
-1236 TQKHSYIAADTDGS
+1236 VYYSYWSGSNSTSFSSGAKLDFYYAVDLADGS
-1250 TTAHVNLATGA
+1250 RRSENSSSSSVWQ
-1261 DSTFSGT
+1261 
-1268 EPNYLS
+1268 Y
-1274 CSGNELVTSLDV
+1274 
-1286 YFNGDESL
+1286 
-1294 RNAVAK
+1294 
-1300 VGEQITM
+1300 QIC
-1307 NVHSVNALNGLS
+1307 A
-1319 VPNASFTVTM
+1319 
-1329 SHGKNRDNATTGFTD
+1329 
-1344 PSDGTLVMGGT
+1344 
-1355 PFGSSQASMT
+1355 
-1365 YQGMTDAEGNA
+1365 
-1376 TLVIEQPQ
+1376 
-1384 GVGLLTPLSVLPV
+1384 
-1397 NSLITT
+1397 
-1403 PVNRSVKF
+1403 
-1411 TVATSPDTP
+1411 
-1420 EAQMW
+1420 
-1425 GHMADTLTVGDMK
+1425 
-1438 FQRPKLAAEATAAT
+1438 
-1452 RTQEQDNE
+1452 RT
-1460 TWARVSHAD
+1460 
-1469 ALNNPN
+1469 
-1475 AGGCEAGHLPRA
+1475 
-1487 DQLAALYA
+1487 
-1495 SSDGN
+1495 
-1500 KIHTVSGWPTEYDYW
+1500 
-1515 SSTFASAATWQAV
+1515 
-1528 SLAAGGYTASGDAS
+1528 
-1542 DYVSCLVSKN
+1542 
-1552 PTAASITIEP
+1552 
-1562 VDAALWYN
+1562 
-1570 ANSEHAV
+1570 
-1577 KVKKGDTLQLKV
+1577 
-1589 TVKDASGNPLPQAPF
+1589 PLPQA
-1604 VLSRGDG
+1604 
-1611 YTRQGEKHIAG
+1611 
-1622 SGDGIVSAVVID
+1622 
-1634 GDSLNDTATK
+1634 
-1644 IGGMTGENCSKI
+1644 
-1656 INVTRPDTHG
+1656 
-1666 TKVAITAALY
+1666 
-1676 DNASATA
+1676 
-1683 SIDTIFTVVTSP
+1683 
-1695 DSDKAK
+1695 
-1701 MWGHMPE
+1701 
-1708 TTTAA
+1708 
-1713 NGEVFKRPL
+1713 
-1722 LSAEIASGVTHG
+1722 
-1734 DNTENNEAWGIVDFE
+1734 
-1749 MANDACGAGY
+1749 
-1759 VPTLADMQSL
+1759 TL
-1769 YDARPGGAMNTQ
+1769 
-1781 QGWPLDGKN
+1781 
-1790 YQDSTAD
+1790 
-1797 LSRSTQNRY
+1797 
-1806 VKSINLRDGG
+1806 
-1816 VGSLLWNEQ
+1816 
-1825 LYFVCLQNAHPAAT
+1825 
-1839 QITLTSP
+1839 ITLTSP
-1846 VYNDSDG
+1846 QAMDDAIQAV
-1853 FAKAKVGETIPV
+1853 KAKNSESIPLL
-1865 IITTRDAQGNPAAD
+1865 ITTTDAMGNPVPYATFSLKRDAGKARNPDYNKFVATNGTNMTV
-1879 TPVIFTRG
+1879 TPLTGAQQQFYYAT
-1887 DSVGRA
+1887 SVLTG
-1893 NQEVNS
+1893 
-1899 SAAAD
+1899 
-1904 IQINHSD
+1904 
-1911 GRSSGANYYTATGA
+1911 ATGA
-1925 DGTLTLNISQ
+1925 DGTL
-1935 DSGAGF
+1935 A
-1941 KTPLTAAIEHNGVT
+1941 
-1955 SAPLPVIFTVVTS
+1955 
-1968 PDTPKANYWGHMA
+1968 
-1981 ETLTDSS
+1981 
-1988 GVAYRRPLL
+1988 
-1997 ASEFS
+1997 
-2002 ATPGKT
+2002 
-2008 LTIANGYYDKG
+2008 
-2019 ETWGMI
+2019 
-2025 TVDKAW
+2025 
-2031 NGTGGGCG
+2031 
-2039 RDTLPT
+2039 
-2045 VANLQTLY
+2045 
-2053 GTYPD
+2053 
-2058 NAMRSRNGW
+2058 
-2067 PMTSSGNNNVSRYWW
+2067 
-2082 AGDYV
+2082 
-2087 ISSDGTKSLYAAVN
+2087 
-2101 LFNDGNDVK
+2101 
-2110 TTTSTSMYYMQ
+2110 
-2121 TCLASP
+2121 
-2127 RSAAASLTLTLAG
+2127 LTLAEPG
-2140 QDETTGSAKAKKGE
+2140 GIGL
-2154 QMAATI
+2154 
-2160 DVKDAAGQPMKNV
+2160 KNQLT
-2173 MVKISRGS
+2173 
-2181 SYNRANSATS
+2181 ANLNDTPTATS
-2191 SSSITDDIT
+2191 S
-2200 LRNVMPSGLATYLL
+2200 LPV
-2214 DTSAKYLYAQTDA
+2214 
-2227 QGQVTF
+2227 V
-2233 TLAQDSTAGLKTTI
+2233 
-2247 SAATMDGSNLTDSK
+2247 
-2261 DAIFTVVTSPDSDK
+2261 FTVLTSPDSDK

-2939 TQGYP
+2939 TLGYP

>member
-1 MDRNRQVNKVVHFL
+1 MKSKKCVGFL
-15 LTLLIMFA
+15 PWLLLCALSLTPFF
-23 VSIAPAQA
+23 AQA
-31 LLKGGTWQELNSVT
+31 VRSSGAWQELTEQTAAINGTPPQADSVT
-45 GAVNGTAPLAD
+45 
-56 GAIIPLY
+56 IPVY
-63 QGSTLLDPSKTHDIE
+63 QGSVQLRSDAANPVDYSAKPSQ
-78 FSAMP
+78 F
-83 RDFSADATST
+83 ST
-93 SMRAV
+93 SDAGSALTLT
-98 NSTDTEGDLFS
+98 NPHDTEGDIFAV
-109 DPPTIAW
+109 PPLVWQAERAPTVT
-116 ENRQPPAMGLVWA
+116 LVWA
-129 DAATPDTPLSPQPV
+129 DAATPDTPLDPQPV
-143 PNLTFCAQNLA
+143 SNISFCAQNLA
-154 GRQLVAWAQVEDETN
+154 GRHLVVWSQLDTSTAI
-169 VPALWLFTR
+169 PPLWLLTR
-178 TGVPNYA
+178 TGVPYNTA
-185 TIPLLSPKVALN
+185 VEVLDQKFAVDIA
-197 IKPATDTPVT
+197 PAVGDPVT
-207 VSGDHVDS
+207 LAADHLDES
-215 AFEASKV
+215 LNAAKV
-222 KVGESITL
+222 KAGESITL
-230 TISTKACDGT
+230 TVTTKDCGGE
-240 PEGNAPFVIRR
+240 PEGNVDFVITRG
-251 KDAENRQGVVNN
+251 DAQNRQGVVNN
-263 ANPVRVGD
+263 AAPVRVGN
-271 TELTTTQTEYRGV
+271 TELTTTATEYHGTTNAEGV
-284 TDANGNAT
+284 AT
-292 VVVTQKEGPGV
+292 VVVTQANGPGV
-303 KTPLV
+303 KTPLIAHP
-308 VSSVNFPALTAETAV
+308 SSAPALKASVDV
-323 IFTTITS
+323 IFTTLTS
-330 PDSDK
+330 PDSSS
-335 ASMYG
+335 ANMYG
-340 HMIESA
+340 HMAETS
-346 TATLNGIT
+346 TATVDGAS
-354 YTFTRPKLAA
+354 YTFYRPKLAA
-364 EASGADKSVV
+364 ETDGEDRTASIN
-374 DTNETW
+374 NETW
-380 ALFTWSGADNH
+380 AQFNWGHADAH
-391 CDILPDAEQLVQ
+391 CDILPDARQLEGLKIA
-403 MRHEHSTLETWT
+403 RGDLATTL
-415 GWPVAGD
+415 GWPVGLTSGD
-422 AEYWSSTKNQ
+422 EEYWSSSQGSTATDHI
-432 LSGYHAAVH
+432 SID
-441 MNSASVVRAADS
+441 MRSRALTQMPDATQS
-453 DTLLV
+453 LV

-463 AQPAAHPQITLS
+463 APPAVTPKLVISADNFDSTV
-475 PQGPYKAQVGESID
+475 YAAKVKVGEEIN
-489 LTMTVV
+489 MKITVT
-495 DRDTQK
+495 DSATNK
-501 PLPYRYMELFID
+501 PLPYRYFNVYLGDEQNRQNQKNADID
-513 PAKNRKGEHQDA
+513 SGHQWTD
-525 WDNLRVTVDSEGMS
+525 DPVIITNLAGSDG
-539 ASSPEH
+539 H
-545 YTGVTDVNGQAHLT
+545 YHGVTDANGQFSLVLT
-559 LKHNSGLGVETPIRI
+559 QDKGAGALTPVR
-574 VMPDDEGGNVELSFS
+574 VVLFDGTEATQN
-589 VIFTVVTSPDVD
+589 VIFTVVTSPDV
-601 GANMW
+601 AQARMW
-606 GHMRGVV
+606 GHMQGVV
-613 DAGNLYKR
+613 EAGNIYKR
-621 PLLAVEASHK
+621 PLLAEEAAQDTGSE
-631 DGQFSENNEEWATFN
+631 FENNEYWATFN
-646 SVASAT
+646 SVTAAT
-652 AQCGVGQ
+652 NQCGTGQ
-659 VPDQSSL
+659 VP
-666 AHLYSEHAGGQM
+666 GQ
-678 ESEHGWPTED
+678 
-688 YFIAADSDASGTVHV
+688 
-703 NLENGDSGKFTD
+703 
-715 TPNYLTCSANEMVA
+715 
-729 VLDVYFNDDP
+729 
-739 VIKNADAKVGEQ
+739 
-751 VKMNIHS
+751 
-758 RNALNGM
+758 
-765 AIGNTDFTI
+765 
-774 TMANG
+774 
-779 RRRDGL
+779 
-785 TTGFTD
+785 
-791 TSNGEMQFDD
+791 
-801 VGYVAGQVYHG
+801 
-812 ITDANGD
+812 
-819 ATIIL
+819 
-824 TQKKGVG
+824 
-831 LLTPLNIAPVDS
+831 LL
-843 LISTPV
+843 
-849 SRSVKFTVATSPDT
+849 
-863 PAAKMWGHMA
+863 
-873 DTITVGDWTF
+873 
-883 ERPKLAG
+883 
-890 EVSNPLRTQ
+890 
-899 DESNETWARVA
+899 
-910 HSDAVGNP
+910 
-918 DAGGCAA
+918 
-925 NRLPRIDQLEA
+925 
-936 LYNANSGGKIHSI
+936 
-949 QGWPTY
+949 
-955 LNYWSSTYQSATT
+955 
-968 WKLIALTN
+968 
-976 GSEFANSNVSIYASC
+976 
-991 LASDNPVAA
+991 
-1000 SITIEPVNPSQWY
+1000 
-1013 DGSDVHAVKVKKGE
+1013 
-1027 TMQLKVTVKDVSGN
+1027 
-1041 PIPEAP
+1041 
-1047 FVLTRGDGYDR
+1047 
-1058 RGEKYTAQD
+1058 
-1067 GDDLQGI
+1067 
-1074 VTPVVI
+1074 
-1080 DGESLAW
+1080 
-1087 TTTKMGSQTGTDG
+1087 
-1100 TRIISVTRPDTHGT
+1100 
-1114 RTAINATLYENAA
+1114 
-1127 VSASIDTIF
+1127 
-1136 TVVTSPDVSVAR
+1136 
-1148 MWGHMAPSLTAADG
+1148 
-1162 AVYQRPLLYAELSST
+1162 
-1177 DNTASKQE
+1177 
-1185 TNETWAVF
+1185 
-1193 HGPASEGANP
+1193 
-1203 ARCAAGYYPA
+1203 
-1213 VEALDTLY
+1213 LDTLY

-1261 DSTFSGT
+1261 DSMFSGA

-1355 PFGSSQASMT
+1355 PFGSSRASMT

-1403 PVNRSVKF
+1403 PINRSVKF
-1411 TVATSPDTP
+1411 TVPTSPDTP

-1425 GHMADTLTVGDMK
+1425 GHMADTLTVSDME

-1452 RTQEQDNE
+1452 RTQEQYNE

-1500 KIHTVSGWPTEYDYW
+1500 KIHTVSGWPTTYDYW

-1634 GDSLNDTATK
+1634 GDSLNDSATQ
-1644 IGGMTGENCSKI
+1644 IGGMTGENGSKI
-1656 INVTRPDTHG
+1656 INVTRPDAHG

-1676 DNASATA
+1676 NNASVTA
-1683 SIDTIFTVVTSP
+1683 SIDT
-1695 DSDKAK
+1695 
-1701 MWGHMPE
+1701 
-1708 TTTAA
+1708 
-1713 NGEVFKRPL
+1713 
-1722 LSAEIASGVTHG
+1722 
-1734 DNTENNEAWGIVDFE
+1734 
-1749 MANDACGAGY
+1749 
-1759 VPTLADMQSL
+1759 
-1769 YDARPGGAMNTQ
+1769 
-1781 QGWPLDGKN
+1781 
-1790 YQDSTAD
+1790 
-1797 LSRSTQNRY
+1797 
-1806 VKSINLRDGG
+1806 
-1816 VGSLLWNEQ
+1816 
-1825 LYFVCLQNAHPAAT
+1825 
-1839 QITLTSP
+1839 
-1846 VYNDSDG
+1846 
-1853 FAKAKVGETIPV
+1853 
-1865 IITTRDAQGNPAAD
+1865 
-1879 TPVIFTRG
+1879 
-1887 DSVGRA
+1887 
-1893 NQEVNS
+1893 
-1899 SAAAD
+1899 
-1904 IQINHSD
+1904 
-1911 GRSSGANYYTATGA
+1911 
-1925 DGTLTLNISQ
+1925 
-1935 DSGAGF
+1935 
-1941 KTPLTAAIEHNGVT
+1941 
-1955 SAPLPVIFTVVTS
+1955 IFTVVTS

-2191 SSSITDDIT
+2191 SSSVTDDIT

-2492 TGSMTFNCTVSSCT
+2492 TGSMMFNCTVSSCT

-2697 PRTSTPASITLT
+2697 PRTSTPASMTLT

>member
-197 IKPATDTPVT
+197 IKPAVSDPVS
-207 VSGDHVDS
+207 VSGDHVDAS
-215 AFEASKV
+215 FEASKV

-230 TISTKACDGT
+230 TVTTKACDGE
-240 PEGNAPFVIRR
+240 PAINAPFVIRR
-251 KDAENRQGVVNN
+251 EDAINRQGVVNN
-263 ANPVRVGD
+263 ANPVRVGN
-271 TELTTTQTEYRGV
+271 TELTTAQTEYHGV
-284 TDANGNAT
+284 TDGQGNAT
-292 VVVTQKEGPGV
+292 VVVTQENGPGV
-303 KTPLV
+303 KTRLI
-308 VSSVNFPALTAETAV
+308 VSSQNYPTLTDNVDV

-380 ALFTWSGADNH
+380 ALFDWNGADNH
-391 CDILPDAEQLVQ
+391 CNILPDAEQLVQ
-403 MRHEHSTLETWT
+403 MRHEHSTLATYT
-415 GWPVAGD
+415 GWPATDD
-422 AEYWSSTKNQ
+422 AEYWSSTKDQ
-432 LSGYHAAVH
+432 MSGYHAAVH

-758 RNALNGM
+758 RNALNGI

-831 LLTPLNIAPVDS
+831 LLTPLSIVPVNS
-843 LISTPV
+843 YINTPV

-863 PAAKMWGHMA
+863 AKAKMWGHMA

-1027 TMQLKVTVKDVSGN
+1027 TMQLKVTVKDASGN

-1162 AVYQRPLLYAELSST
+1162 AVYQRPLLYAELSSKT
-1177 DNTASKQE
+1177 GAAEYPEDNERWVVFYGPNTTKTVSPEACSK
-1185 TNETWAVF
+1185 
-1193 HGPASEGANP
+1193 
-1203 ARCAAGYYPA
+1203 GYYPA
-1213 VEALDTLY
+1213 VEALDSLY
-1221 QAHSGNAMETTYGWP
+1221 SKYPSRTINTAQGWP
-1236 TQKHSYIAADTDGS
+1236 VYYSYW
-1250 TTAHVNLATGA
+1250 
-1261 DSTFSGT
+1261 SGT
-1268 EPNYLS
+1268 
-1274 CSGNELVTSLDV
+1274 
-1286 YFNGDESL
+1286 
-1294 RNAVAK
+1294 NA
-1300 VGEQITM
+1300 GTITPGAPPYDYYT
-1307 NVHSVNALNGLS
+1307 VDLNDDAHRK
-1319 VPNASFTVTM
+1319 VPNISD
-1329 SHGKNRDNATTGFTD
+1329 SDRQYQICATT
-1344 PSDGTLVMGGT
+1344 
-1355 PFGSSQASMT
+1355 
-1365 YQGMTDAEGNA
+1365 
-1376 TLVIEQPQ
+1376 
-1384 GVGLLTPLSVLPV
+1384 
-1397 NSLITT
+1397 
-1403 PVNRSVKF
+1403 
-1411 TVATSPDTP
+1411 
-1420 EAQMW
+1420 
-1425 GHMADTLTVGDMK
+1425 
-1438 FQRPKLAAEATAAT
+1438 
-1452 RTQEQDNE
+1452 
-1460 TWARVSHAD
+1460 
-1469 ALNNPN
+1469 
-1475 AGGCEAGHLPRA
+1475 
-1487 DQLAALYA
+1487 
-1495 SSDGN
+1495 
-1500 KIHTVSGWPTEYDYW
+1500 
-1515 SSTFASAATWQAV
+1515 
-1528 SLAAGGYTASGDAS
+1528 
-1542 DYVSCLVSKN
+1542 
-1552 PTAASITIEP
+1552 
-1562 VDAALWYN
+1562 
-1570 ANSEHAV
+1570 
-1577 KVKKGDTLQLKV
+1577 
-1589 TVKDASGNPLPQAPF
+1589 PLPQ
-1604 VLSRGDG
+1604 
-1611 YTRQGEKHIAG
+1611 
-1622 SGDGIVSAVVID
+1622 
-1634 GDSLNDTATK
+1634 
-1644 IGGMTGENCSKI
+1644 
-1656 INVTRPDTHG
+1656 
-1666 TKVAITAALY
+1666 
-1676 DNASATA
+1676 
-1683 SIDTIFTVVTSP
+1683 
-1695 DSDKAK
+1695 
-1701 MWGHMPE
+1701 
-1708 TTTAA
+1708 
-1713 NGEVFKRPL
+1713 
-1722 LSAEIASGVTHG
+1722 
-1734 DNTENNEAWGIVDFE
+1734 
-1749 MANDACGAGY
+1749 
-1759 VPTLADMQSL
+1759 
-1769 YDARPGGAMNTQ
+1769 
-1781 QGWPLDGKN
+1781 
-1790 YQDSTAD
+1790 
-1797 LSRSTQNRY
+1797 
-1806 VKSINLRDGG
+1806 
-1816 VGSLLWNEQ
+1816 
-1825 LYFVCLQNAHPAAT
+1825 AT

-1846 VYNDSDG
+1846 QAMDDAIQAV
-1853 FAKAKVGETIPV
+1853 KAKNSESIPLL
-1865 IITTRDAQGNPAAD
+1865 ITTTDAMGNPVPYATFSLKRDAGKARNTDYNKFVATNGTNMTV
-1879 TPVIFTRG
+1879 TPLTGAQQQFYYAT
-1887 DSVGRA
+1887 SVLTG
-1893 NQEVNS
+1893 
-1899 SAAAD
+1899 
-1904 IQINHSD
+1904 
-1911 GRSSGANYYTATGA
+1911 ATGA
-1925 DGTLTLNISQ
+1925 DGTLALTLAEPGGIGLKNQ
-1935 DSGAGF
+1935 
-1941 KTPLTAAIEHNGVT
+1941 LTANLNDTPTAT
-1955 SAPLPVIFTVVTS
+1955 SSLPVVFTVLTS
-1968 PDTPKANYWGHMA
+1968 PDSDKANMYGHMPETFTASNGA
-1981 ETLTDSS
+1981 EFK
-1988 GVAYRRPLL
+1988 RPLL
-1997 ASEFS
+1997 YSELAS
-2002 ATPGKT
+2002 T
-2008 LTIANGYYDKG
+2008 LGVKSYADTNENWPIVNNFDTSNY
-2019 ETWGMI
+2019 
-2025 TVDKAW
+2025 
-2031 NGTGGGCG
+2031 GGCPMNQMAAIDDFTALYNDHPSG
-2039 RDTLPT
+2039 KVATDIGLP
-2045 VANLQTLY
+2045 V
-2053 GTYPD
+2053 GK
-2058 NAMRSRNGW
+2058 R
-2067 PMTSSGNNNVSRYWW
+2067 WW
-2082 AGDYV
+2082 AGDSLLKGSTLYWQYKDLKTGKNYSMSENPGNYYLQLCLTTSRSGLN
-2087 ISSDGTKSLYAAVN
+2087 IALSSDAWNADKSAAV
-2101 LFNDGNDVK
+2101 
-2110 TTTSTSMYYMQ
+2110 
-2121 TCLASP
+2121 
-2127 RSAAASLTLTLAG
+2127 
-2140 QDETTGSAKAKKGE
+2140 AKKGE
-2154 QMAATI
+2154 TI
-2160 DVKDAAGQPMKNV
+2160 PMTVTVTNDAGQPVSNAT
-2173 MVKISRGS
+2173 VKITRGDALT
-2181 SYNRANSATS
+2181 RAGSVYTTNNA
-2191 SSSITDDIT
+2191 DDIT
-2200 LRNVMPSGLATYLL
+2200 LSNIQPSGTATYLL
-2214 DTSAKYLYAQTDA
+2214 GSVDKYMYAQTDA
-2227 QGQVTF
+2227 QGQITF
-2233 TLAQDSTAGLKTTI
+2233 SVSQNNTMGLKTPI
-2247 SAATMDGSNLTDSK
+2247 RV
-2261 DAIFTVVTSPDSDK
+2261 TV
-2275 AKYWGHMPETFTNS
+2275 A
-2289 KGVEFKRPLLRAE
+2289 
-2302 LSSTADT
+2302 
-2309 SGYTENNETW
+2309 
-2319 YTWSRYPNMYQDT
+2319 
-2332 ASPCDRLGLPTV
+2332 
-2344 NDLQTLYTDYPNGA
+2344 NDI
-2358 LTTTLGLPVASGKYW
+2358 
-2373 GAGNSV
+2373 
-2379 PDATH
+2379 
-2384 SDSQFQYV
+2384 
-2392 RLSDNNTLTTKANT
+2392 T
-2406 ATAQLCLAKRR
+2406 AT
-2417 DLSIELTSS
+2417 SS
-2426 DMDADKGAPVAKK
+2426 K
-2439 GESLPLTVTVRDG
+2439 
-2452 SGTPQ
+2452 
-2457 PNTAIRLGRTLS
+2457 
-2469 IDRAGV
+2469 
-2475 VDGSSGGGMVLT
+2475 
-2487 SVAPS
+2487 
-2492 TGSMTFNCTVSSCT
+2492 
-2506 SYWYGITDEDGKAQ
+2506 
-2520 LEVTQDDSRGL
+2520 
-2531 RTPLQAMLVDD
+2531 
-2542 PLTVSDM
+2542 
-2549 DVIFTVITSPDS
+2549 DVIFTVLTSPDVAS
-2561 DKAKYWGH
+2561 ANYWGH
-2569 MPETVTNSAGVKFRR
+2569 MPETVEGPDGLRYQRPHLQAEAPSGVNYITVNGEKWAAPTGVQTYTAGQSACDVEYM
-2584 PLLAAEMTSNSGTY
+2584 PLMNDL
-2598 LVNNETWP
+2598 
-2606 LVTAANTEK
+2606 K
-2615 AGATGCD
+2615 ALQQLYPDGALED
-2622 AEYQPLSGDLQTLYS
+2622 QF
-2637 DNPNGAIG
+2637 
-2645 TNYGWPVAGNK
+2645 GWPVKTGK
-2656 SWWAADR
+2656 LWWSADLNSSK
-2663 APNTGYYQ
+2663 AHQ
-2671 FINLNSG
+2671 AINLKTGQISAP
-2678 GKGTASS
+2678 T
-2685 STATGAQVCLVE
+2685 STSLQACLVNA
-2697 PRTSTPASITLT
+2697 RNVPASITLT
-2709 STAMDSAK
+2709 STAMDAEK
-2717 NAAVV
+2717 GAAV
-2722 AKGSAMP
+2722 AKKGEAIP
-2729 LTVTVKDSSGN
+2729 LTVTVK
-2740 PVANV
+2740 
-2745 GFTLSRGDS
+2745 
-2754 KNRAGMVI
+2754 NRAGVPI
-2762 TDGDVAADAGAD
+2762 ANEPFTLKRGDANDRLDIKYTWNTTAD
-2774 DLMLKELTP
+2774 DLTLQELTP
-2783 ASASQSMT
+2783 SPTTKSMT
-2791 TTGIVFTGTTGS
+2791 ASGNVFSGVTGA
-2803 DGTATFTLNQD
+2803 DGTATFTVNQD
-2814 KSLGLKTP
+2814 GSVGLKTE
-2822 LTVKVTD
+2822 LTASATGDVTQST
-2829 NTTLHASLDV
+2829 NTALGV
-2839 IFMVLTSPDT
+2839 IFNVITSPDT
-2849 DKALFWGNMSD
+2849 DKAQYWGHMPD
-2860 TTSVNGKTLHRPW
+2860 TLTVGGVTLHRP
-2873 LQAEMLSGVTPVFT
+2873 LLMKEAPAGATDSRKE
-2887 NGVHAN
+2887 N
-2893 NEYWAMAH
+2893 NETWVSVYTKADGLTYDMSKNCGGVAGFPAKGVLEKIRDEQMA
-2901 TVDNTKWDIA
+2901 VAN
-2911 KQCGSLSKAPDNNDL
+2911 
-2926 LTLYHSISSLGWP
+2926 GWP
-2939 TQGYP
+2939 TVSLP
-2944 YLSKSTSSGG
+2944 YASSTPGTYNYCWVSLAKGGTTHCPTTSSD
-2954 MYCGVDENTKSQNCA
+2954 YS
-2969 IKPAGSAGYATC
+2969 IGYAAC
-2981 VE
+2981 LVQP

>member
-1 MDRNRQVNKVVHFL
+1 MKSKKCVGFL
-15 LTLLIMFA
+15 SWLLLCAFILTPFF
-23 VSIAPAQA
+23 AQA
-31 LLKGGTWQELNSVT
+31 VRSSGAWQELTEQTAAINGTPPQADSVT
-45 GAVNGTAPLAD
+45 
-56 GAIIPLY
+56 IPVY
-63 QGSTLLDPSKTHDIE
+63 QGSVQLRSDAANSVDYSAKPSQ
-78 FSAMP
+78 F
-83 RDFSADATST
+83 ST
-93 SMRAV
+93 SDAGSALTLT
-98 NSTDTEGDLFS
+98 NPHDTEGDIFANPPLVWQS
-109 DPPTIAW
+109 DRIPSVT
-116 ENRQPPAMGLVWA
+116 LVWA
-129 DAATPDTPLSPQPV
+129 DAATPDTPLSPQPSA
-143 PNLTFCAQNLA
+143 NLTFCEQNMA
-154 GRQLVAWAQVEDETN
+154 GRHLVVWPQLDTSTA
-169 VPALWLFTR
+169 VPPLWLLTR
-178 TGVPNYA
+178 TGVPYDSA
-185 TIPLLSPKVALN
+185 VEILN
-197 IKPATDTPVT
+197 QKIAVDIAPAVGDPVT
-207 VSGDHVDS
+207 LAADHLDES
-215 AFEASKV
+215 LNAAKV
-222 KVGESITL
+222 KAGESITL
-230 TISTKACDGT
+230 TVNTKGCNGEPA
-240 PEGNAPFVIRR
+240 GNIAFVITRG
-251 KDAENRQGVVNN
+251 DALNRQGVVNN
-263 ANPVRVGD
+263 TVPVRVGN
-271 TELTTTQTEYRGV
+271 TELTTTATEYHGTTNAEGV
-284 TDANGNAT
+284 AT
-292 VVVTQKEGPGV
+292 VTVTQANGPGV

-308 VSSVNFPALTAETAV
+308 AHPSGAPALKADVDV
-323 IFTTITS
+323 IFTTLTS
-330 PDSDK
+330 PDSGS
-335 ASMYG
+335 ANMYG
-340 HMIESA
+340 HMADNS
-346 TATLNGIT
+346 TATVDGES
-354 YTFTRPKLAA
+354 YTFSRPKLAA
-364 EASGADKSVV
+364 ETDGEDRAVSINNESWAQFNWANADK
-374 DTNETW
+374 
-380 ALFTWSGADNH
+380 H
-391 CDILPDAEQLVQ
+391 CDILPDARQLEGLKIE
-403 MRHEHSTLETWT
+403 RGDLSTPL
-415 GWPVAGD
+415 GWPVGLTSGD
-422 AEYWSSTKNQ
+422 EEYWSSSQGSIATDHISIDMRSSSLTQ
-432 LSGYHAAVH
+432 MPDATQS
-441 MNSASVVRAADS
+441 
-453 DTLLV
+453 LV

-463 AQPAAHPQITLS
+463 ASPAVTPKLVISADSFDSTVNAA
-475 PQGPYKAQVGESID
+475 KVEVGDEINMKISVTD
-489 LTMTVV
+489 SATN
-495 DRDTQK
+495 K
-501 PLPYRYMELFID
+501 PLPYRYFNVYLGDEQNRQNQKNADID
-513 PAKNRKGEHQDA
+513 AAHQWSDEPVVIT
-525 WDNLRVTVDSEGMS
+525 NLEGS
-539 ASSPEH
+539 DGH
-545 YTGVTDVNGQAHLT
+545 YHGVTDANGQFSLALT
-559 LKHNSGLGVETPIRI
+559 QDRGAGVLTPVR
-574 VMPDDEGGNVELSFS
+574 VVLFDGTEATQN
-589 VIFTVVTSPDVD
+589 VIFTVVTSPDV
-601 GANMW
+601 AQARMW
-606 GHMRGVV
+606 GHMQGVV
-613 DAGNLYKR
+613 EAGNIYKR
-621 PLLAVEASHK
+621 PLLADEAAQDTGSE
-631 DGQFSENNEEWATFN
+631 FENNEYWATFN
-646 SVASAT
+646 SVTAAT
-652 AQCGVGQ
+652 NQCGAGQ
-659 VPDQSSL
+659 VP
-666 AHLYSEHAGGQM
+666 GQ
-678 ESEHGWPTED
+678 
-688 YFIAADSDASGTVHV
+688 
-703 NLENGDSGKFTD
+703 
-715 TPNYLTCSANEMVA
+715 
-729 VLDVYFNDDP
+729 
-739 VIKNADAKVGEQ
+739 
-751 VKMNIHS
+751 
-758 RNALNGM
+758 
-765 AIGNTDFTI
+765 
-774 TMANG
+774 
-779 RRRDGL
+779 
-785 TTGFTD
+785 
-791 TSNGEMQFDD
+791 
-801 VGYVAGQVYHG
+801 
-812 ITDANGD
+812 
-819 ATIIL
+819 
-824 TQKKGVG
+824 
-831 LLTPLNIAPVDS
+831 LL
-843 LISTPV
+843 
-849 SRSVKFTVATSPDT
+849 
-863 PAAKMWGHMA
+863 
-873 DTITVGDWTF
+873 
-883 ERPKLAG
+883 
-890 EVSNPLRTQ
+890 
-899 DESNETWARVA
+899 
-910 HSDAVGNP
+910 
-918 DAGGCAA
+918 
-925 NRLPRIDQLEA
+925 
-936 LYNANSGGKIHSI
+936 
-949 QGWPTY
+949 
-955 LNYWSSTYQSATT
+955 
-968 WKLIALTN
+968 
-976 GSEFANSNVSIYASC
+976 
-991 LASDNPVAA
+991 
-1000 SITIEPVNPSQWY
+1000 
-1013 DGSDVHAVKVKKGE
+1013 
-1027 TMQLKVTVKDVSGN
+1027 
-1041 PIPEAP
+1041 
-1047 FVLTRGDGYDR
+1047 
-1058 RGEKYTAQD
+1058 
-1067 GDDLQGI
+1067 
-1074 VTPVVI
+1074 
-1080 DGESLAW
+1080 
-1087 TTTKMGSQTGTDG
+1087 
-1100 TRIISVTRPDTHGT
+1100 
-1114 RTAINATLYENAA
+1114 
-1127 VSASIDTIF
+1127 
-1136 TVVTSPDVSVAR
+1136 
-1148 MWGHMAPSLTAADG
+1148 
-1162 AVYQRPLLYAELSST
+1162 
-1177 DNTASKQE
+1177 
-1185 TNETWAVF
+1185 
-1193 HGPASEGANP
+1193 
-1203 ARCAAGYYPA
+1203 
-1213 VEALDTLY
+1213 LDTLY
-1221 QAHSGNAMETTYGWP
+1221 AAHSGNAMETTYGWP

-1261 DSTFSGT
+1261 DSMFSGA

-1274 CSGNELVTSLDV
+1274 CSGNELVTILNV
-1286 YFNGDESL
+1286 YFDGNESL
-1294 RNAVAK
+1294 RNVVAK
-1300 VGEQITM
+1300 VGEQVTM
-1307 NVHSVNALNGLS
+1307 NVHSVNALNGLT
-1319 VPNASFTVTM
+1319 VPNAAFTVTM

-1344 PSDGTLVMGGT
+1344 SSDGTLVMGGT
-1355 PFGSSQASMT
+1355 SFGSSQASMT
-1365 YQGMTDAEGNA
+1365 YQGITDAEGNA

-1384 GVGLLTPLSVLPV
+1384 GVGLLTPLTVLPLH
-1397 NSLITT
+1397 SLITA

-1411 TVATSPDTP
+1411 TVPTSPDTP
-1420 EAQMW
+1420 KAHMW
-1425 GHMADTLTVGDMK
+1425 GHMADTITVDNME

-1452 RTQEQDNE
+1452 RTEDQNNE
-1460 TWARVSHAD
+1460 TWARVTHAD

-1475 AGGCEAGHLPRA
+1475 AGGCEVNHLPQ
-1487 DQLAALYA
+1487 DHQLSALYA
-1495 SSDGN
+1495 ANDGN
-1500 KIHTVSGWPTEYDYW
+1500 KIHTVSGWPTSYNYW
-1515 SSTFASAATWQAV
+1515 SSTFASASSWQTV
-1528 SLAAGGYTASGDAS
+1528 SLASGDKTASGDAS
-1542 DYVSCLVSKN
+1542 DFVSCLVGVN

-1562 VDAALWYN
+1562 VDTSLWYDVGG
-1570 ANSEHAV
+1570 EHAV

-1589 TVKDASGNPLPQAPF
+1589 TAKDASGNPVPDAPF

-1634 GDSLNDTATK
+1634 GESLNDTATK
-1644 IGGMTGENCSKI
+1644 IGELTGEDGSKI
-1656 INVTRPDTHG
+1656 ITVTRPDTHG

-1708 TTTAA
+1708 TVAAA

-1722 LSAEIASGVTHG
+1722 LSAEIASGITHG
-1734 DNTENNEAWGIVDFE
+1734 SNTENNETWGSVNFDV
-1749 MANDACGAGY
+1749 AKDACGAGF
-1759 VPTLADMQSL
+1759 VPSLADLQSL
-1769 YDARPGGAMNTQ
+1769 YDAWPGGAMNTQ

-1797 LSRSTQNRY
+1797 LSRTSENRY

-1816 VGSLLWNEQ
+1816 IGSLLWAEK
-1825 LYFVCLQNAHPAAT
+1825 LYFVCLQNAHPVAT

-1846 VYNDSDG
+1846 QYNDSDG

-1865 IITTRDAQGNPAAD
+1865 TITTLDAQGKPVAD

-1887 DSVGRA
+1887 DSIGRA
-1893 NQEVNS
+1893 NQEVNGS
-1899 SAAAD
+1899 QAAA

-1911 GRSSGANYYTATGA
+1911 ARNSGVEYYTATGA
-1925 DGTLTLNISQ
+1925 DGTLTLDISQ
-1935 DSGAGF
+1935 DGGAGF
-1941 KTPLTAAIEHNGVT
+1941 KTPLMASIEHSNAT
-1955 SAPLPVIFTVVTS
+1955 TTAPLPVIFTVVTS
-1968 PDTPKANYWGHMA
+1968 PDTPKASYWGHMA

-1988 GVAYRRPLL
+1988 GVVYKRPLL

-2031 NGTGGGCG
+2031 NGVSGGCG
-2039 RDTLPT
+2039 RDYLPS
-2045 VANLQTLY
+2045 VSNLQTLY
-2053 GTYPD
+2053 NTWPD

-2087 ISSDGTKSLYAAVN
+2087 ISSDGAQSLYAAVN

-2110 TTTSTSMYYMQ
+2110 TTTSTTAYYMQ
-2121 TCLASP
+2121 TCLVSA
-2127 RSAAASLTLTLAG
+2127 RRAAASLTLAG
-2140 QDETTGSAKAKKGE
+2140 QDEATGIAKAKKGE
-2154 QMAATI
+2154 QIAATVT
-2160 DVKDAAGQPMKNV
+2160 VKDAAGQPMKNV
-2173 MVKISRGS
+2173 MVKISRGT
-2181 SYNRANSATS
+2181 SYNRANSAAS
-2191 SSSITDDIT
+2191 ASGATDDIT
-2200 LRNVMPSGLATYLL
+2200 LRNVMPSGLATSLL
-2214 DTSAKYLYAQTDA
+2214 DTSAKYLYVETDEL
-2227 QGQVTF
+2227 GQVTF
-2233 TLAQDSTAGLKTTI
+2233 TLAQDSTTGLKTTI

-2261 DAIFTVVTSPDSDK
+2261 DAIFTVITSPDTDK
-2275 AKYWGHMPETFTNS
+2275 ATYWGHMPETFTNS

-2309 SGYTENNETW
+2309 SGYTENNESW

-2426 DMDADKGAPVAKK
+2426 AMDADKGAPVAKK

-2561 DKAKYWGH
+2561 EKAKYWGH

-2622 AEYQPLSGDLQTLYS
+2622 VEYQPLSGDLQTLYG
-2637 DNPNGAIG
+2637 DNPDGAIG

-2678 GKGTASS
+2678 DKGTASS

-2709 STAMDSAK
+2709 STAMDGAK

-2722 AKGSAMP
+2722 EKGSAMP

-2754 KNRAGMVI
+2754 KNRAGTVV

-2774 DLMLKELTP
+2774 DLMLKALTP

-2822 LTVKVTD
+2822 LTVKLTD

-2849 DKALFWGNMSD
+2849 DKALFWGNMAD

-2873 LQAEMLSGVTPVFT
+2873 LQAELLSGVTPVFT
-2887 NGVHAN
+2887 NGVHTN

-2954 MYCGVDENTKSQNCA
+2954 MYCGVDENTRNQNCA
-2969 IKPAGSAGYATC
+2969 IKPASSAGYATC
-2981 VE
+2981 VD

>member
-1 MDRNRQVNKVVHFL
+1 MKSKKCVGFL
-15 LTLLIMFA
+15 PWLLLCALSLTPFF
-23 VSIAPAQA
+23 AQA
-31 LLKGGTWQELNSVT
+31 VRSSGAWQELTEQTAAINGTPPQADSVT
-45 GAVNGTAPLAD
+45 
-56 GAIIPLY
+56 IPVY
-63 QGSTLLDPSKTHDIE
+63 QGSVQLRSDAANPVDYSAKPSQ
-78 FSAMP
+78 F
-83 RDFSADATST
+83 ST
-93 SMRAV
+93 SDAGSALTLT
-98 NSTDTEGDLFS
+98 NPHDTEGDIFAV
-109 DPPTIAW
+109 PPLVWQAERAPTVT
-116 ENRQPPAMGLVWA
+116 LVWA
-129 DAATPDTPLSPQPV
+129 DAATPDTPLDPQPV
-143 PNLTFCAQNLA
+143 SNISFCAQNLA
-154 GRQLVAWAQVEDETN
+154 GRHLVVWSQLDTSTAI
-169 VPALWLFTR
+169 PPLWLLTR
-178 TGVPNYA
+178 TGVPYNTA
-185 TIPLLSPKVALN
+185 VEVLDQKFAVDIA
-197 IKPATDTPVT
+197 PAVGDPVT
-207 VSGDHVDS
+207 LAADHLDES
-215 AFEASKV
+215 LNAAKV
-222 KVGESITL
+222 KAGESIML
-230 TISTKACDGT
+230 TVTTKDCGGE
-240 PEGNAPFVIRR
+240 PEGNVDFVITRG
-251 KDAENRQGVVNN
+251 DAQNRQGVVNN
-263 ANPVRVGD
+263 AAPVRVGN
-271 TELTTTQTEYRGV
+271 TELTTTATEYHGTTNAEGV
-284 TDANGNAT
+284 AT
-292 VVVTQKEGPGV
+292 VVVTQANGPGV
-303 KTPLV
+303 KTPLIAHP
-308 VSSVNFPALTAETAV
+308 SSAPALKASVDV
-323 IFTTITS
+323 IFTTLTS
-330 PDSDK
+330 PDSSS
-335 ASMYG
+335 ANMYG
-340 HMIESA
+340 HMAETS
-346 TATLNGIT
+346 TATVDGAS
-354 YTFTRPKLAA
+354 YTFYRPKLAA
-364 EASGADKSVV
+364 ETDGEDRTASIN
-374 DTNETW
+374 NETW
-380 ALFTWSGADNH
+380 AQFNWGHADAH
-391 CDILPDAEQLVQ
+391 CDILPDARQLEGLKIA
-403 MRHEHSTLETWT
+403 RGDLATTL
-415 GWPVAGD
+415 GWPVGLTSGD
-422 AEYWSSTKNQ
+422 EEYWSSSQGSTATDHISIDMRSRSLTQ
-432 LSGYHAAVH
+432 MPDATQS
-441 MNSASVVRAADS
+441 
-453 DTLLV
+453 LV

-463 AQPAAHPQITLS
+463 APPAVTPKLVISADNFDSTVNAA
-475 PQGPYKAQVGESID
+475 KVKVGEEIN
-489 LTMTVV
+489 MKITVT
-495 DRDTQK
+495 DSAINK
-501 PLPYRYMELFID
+501 PLPYRYFNVYLGDEQNRQNQKNADID
-513 PAKNRKGEHQDA
+513 SGHQWTD
-525 WDNLRVTVDSEGMS
+525 DPVIITNLAGSDG
-539 ASSPEH
+539 H
-545 YTGVTDVNGQAHLT
+545 YHGVTDANGQFSLVLT
-559 LKHNSGLGVETPIRI
+559 QDKGAGVLTPVR
-574 VMPDDEGGNVELSFS
+574 VVLFDGTEATQN
-589 VIFTVVTSPDVD
+589 VIFTVVTSPDV
-601 GANMW
+601 AQARMW
-606 GHMRGVV
+606 GHMQGVV
-613 DAGNLYKR
+613 EAGNIYKR
-621 PLLAVEASHK
+621 PLLAEEAAQDTGSE
-631 DGQFSENNEEWATFN
+631 FENNEYWATFN
-646 SVASAT
+646 SVTAAT
-652 AQCGVGQ
+652 NQCGTGQ
-659 VPDQSSL
+659 VP
-666 AHLYSEHAGGQM
+666 GQ
-678 ESEHGWPTED
+678 
-688 YFIAADSDASGTVHV
+688 
-703 NLENGDSGKFTD
+703 
-715 TPNYLTCSANEMVA
+715 
-729 VLDVYFNDDP
+729 
-739 VIKNADAKVGEQ
+739 
-751 VKMNIHS
+751 
-758 RNALNGM
+758 
-765 AIGNTDFTI
+765 
-774 TMANG
+774 
-779 RRRDGL
+779 
-785 TTGFTD
+785 
-791 TSNGEMQFDD
+791 
-801 VGYVAGQVYHG
+801 
-812 ITDANGD
+812 
-819 ATIIL
+819 
-824 TQKKGVG
+824 
-831 LLTPLNIAPVDS
+831 LL
-843 LISTPV
+843 
-849 SRSVKFTVATSPDT
+849 
-863 PAAKMWGHMA
+863 
-873 DTITVGDWTF
+873 
-883 ERPKLAG
+883 
-890 EVSNPLRTQ
+890 
-899 DESNETWARVA
+899 
-910 HSDAVGNP
+910 
-918 DAGGCAA
+918 
-925 NRLPRIDQLEA
+925 
-936 LYNANSGGKIHSI
+936 
-949 QGWPTY
+949 
-955 LNYWSSTYQSATT
+955 
-968 WKLIALTN
+968 
-976 GSEFANSNVSIYASC
+976 
-991 LASDNPVAA
+991 
-1000 SITIEPVNPSQWY
+1000 
-1013 DGSDVHAVKVKKGE
+1013 
-1027 TMQLKVTVKDVSGN
+1027 
-1041 PIPEAP
+1041 
-1047 FVLTRGDGYDR
+1047 
-1058 RGEKYTAQD
+1058 
-1067 GDDLQGI
+1067 
-1074 VTPVVI
+1074 
-1080 DGESLAW
+1080 
-1087 TTTKMGSQTGTDG
+1087 
-1100 TRIISVTRPDTHGT
+1100 
-1114 RTAINATLYENAA
+1114 
-1127 VSASIDTIF
+1127 
-1136 TVVTSPDVSVAR
+1136 
-1148 MWGHMAPSLTAADG
+1148 
-1162 AVYQRPLLYAELSST
+1162 
-1177 DNTASKQE
+1177 
-1185 TNETWAVF
+1185 
-1193 HGPASEGANP
+1193 
-1203 ARCAAGYYPA
+1203 
-1213 VEALDTLY
+1213 LDTLY

-1261 DSTFSGT
+1261 DSTFSGA

-1355 PFGSSQASMT
+1355 PFGSSRASMT

-1403 PVNRSVKF
+1403 PINRSVKF
-1411 TVATSPDTP
+1411 TVPTSPDTP

-1425 GHMADTLTVGDMK
+1425 GHMADTLTVGGME

-1500 KIHTVSGWPTEYDYW
+1500 KIHTVSGWPTTYDYW

-1634 GDSLNDTATK
+1634 GDSLNDSATQ
-1644 IGGMTGENCSKI
+1644 IGGMTGENGSKI
-1656 INVTRPDTHG
+1656 INVTRPDAHG

-1676 DNASATA
+1676 NNASATA

-1701 MWGHMPE
+1701 MWGHMSE

-1911 GRSSGANYYTATGA
+1911 GRSSGANYYTATGV

-1968 PDTPKANYWGHMA
+1968 PDTPKAN
-1981 ETLTDSS
+1981 
-1988 GVAYRRPLL
+1988 
-1997 ASEFS
+1997 
-2002 ATPGKT
+2002 
-2008 LTIANGYYDKG
+2008 
-2019 ETWGMI
+2019 
-2025 TVDKAW
+2025 
-2031 NGTGGGCG
+2031 
-2039 RDTLPT
+2039 
-2045 VANLQTLY
+2045 
-2053 GTYPD
+2053 
-2058 NAMRSRNGW
+2058 
-2067 PMTSSGNNNVSRYWW
+2067 
-2082 AGDYV
+2082 
-2087 ISSDGTKSLYAAVN
+2087 
-2101 LFNDGNDVK
+2101 
-2110 TTTSTSMYYMQ
+2110 
-2121 TCLASP
+2121 
-2127 RSAAASLTLTLAG
+2127 
-2140 QDETTGSAKAKKGE
+2140 
-2154 QMAATI
+2154 
-2160 DVKDAAGQPMKNV
+2160 
-2173 MVKISRGS
+2173 
-2181 SYNRANSATS
+2181 
-2191 SSSITDDIT
+2191 
-2200 LRNVMPSGLATYLL
+2200 
-2214 DTSAKYLYAQTDA
+2214 
-2227 QGQVTF
+2227 
-2233 TLAQDSTAGLKTTI
+2233 
-2247 SAATMDGSNLTDSK
+2247 
-2261 DAIFTVVTSPDSDK
+2261 
-2275 AKYWGHMPETFTNS
+2275 YWGHMPETFTNS

-2939 TQGYP
+2939 TLGYP

-2969 IKPAGSAGYATC
+2969 IKPAGTAGYATC

>member
-1 MDRNRQVNKVVHFL
+1 MRSRA
-15 LTLLIMFA
+15 LT
-23 VSIAPAQA
+23 Q
-31 LLKGGTWQELNSVT
+31 
-45 GAVNGTAPLAD
+45 
-56 GAIIPLY
+56 
-63 QGSTLLDPSKTHDIE
+63 
-78 FSAMP
+78 MP
-83 RDFSADATST
+83 DATQS
-93 SMRAV
+93 
-98 NSTDTEGDLFS
+98 
-109 DPPTIAW
+109 
-116 ENRQPPAMGLVWA
+116 
-129 DAATPDTPLSPQPV
+129 
-143 PNLTFCAQNLA
+143 
-154 GRQLVAWAQVEDETN
+154 
-169 VPALWLFTR
+169 
-178 TGVPNYA
+178 
-185 TIPLLSPKVALN
+185 
-197 IKPATDTPVT
+197 
-207 VSGDHVDS
+207 
-215 AFEASKV
+215 
-222 KVGESITL
+222 
-230 TISTKACDGT
+230 
-240 PEGNAPFVIRR
+240 
-251 KDAENRQGVVNN
+251 
-263 ANPVRVGD
+263 
-271 TELTTTQTEYRGV
+271 
-284 TDANGNAT
+284 
-292 VVVTQKEGPGV
+292 
-303 KTPLV
+303 
-308 VSSVNFPALTAETAV
+308 
-323 IFTTITS
+323 
-330 PDSDK
+330 
-335 ASMYG
+335 
-340 HMIESA
+340 
-346 TATLNGIT
+346 
-354 YTFTRPKLAA
+354 
-364 EASGADKSVV
+364 
-374 DTNETW
+374 
-380 ALFTWSGADNH
+380 
-391 CDILPDAEQLVQ
+391 
-403 MRHEHSTLETWT
+403 
-415 GWPVAGD
+415 
-422 AEYWSSTKNQ
+422 
-432 LSGYHAAVH
+432 
-441 MNSASVVRAADS
+441 
-453 DTLLV
+453 LV

-463 AQPAAHPQITLS
+463 APPAVTPKLVISADNFDSTVNAA
-475 PQGPYKAQVGESID
+475 KVKVGEEINMKIIVTDSA
-489 LTMTVV
+489 TN
-495 DRDTQK
+495 K
-501 PLPYRYMELFID
+501 PLPYRYFNVYLGDEQNRQNQKNADID
-513 PAKNRKGEHQDA
+513 SGHQWTD
-525 WDNLRVTVDSEGMS
+525 DPVIITNLAGSDG
-539 ASSPEH
+539 H
-545 YTGVTDVNGQAHLT
+545 YHGVTDANGQFSLVLT
-559 LKHNSGLGVETPIRI
+559 QDKGAGVLTPVR
-574 VMPDDEGGNVELSFS
+574 VVLFDGTEATQN
-589 VIFTVVTSPDVD
+589 VIFTVVTSPDV
-601 GANMW
+601 AQARMW
-606 GHMRGVV
+606 GHMQGVV
-613 DAGNLYKR
+613 EAGNIYKR
-621 PLLAVEASHK
+621 PLLAEEAAQDTGSE
-631 DGQFSENNEEWATFN
+631 FENNEYWATFN
-646 SVASAT
+646 SVTAAT
-652 AQCGVGQ
+652 NQCGTGQ
-659 VPDQSSL
+659 VP
-666 AHLYSEHAGGQM
+666 GQ
-678 ESEHGWPTED
+678 
-688 YFIAADSDASGTVHV
+688 
-703 NLENGDSGKFTD
+703 
-715 TPNYLTCSANEMVA
+715 
-729 VLDVYFNDDP
+729 
-739 VIKNADAKVGEQ
+739 
-751 VKMNIHS
+751 
-758 RNALNGM
+758 
-765 AIGNTDFTI
+765 
-774 TMANG
+774 
-779 RRRDGL
+779 
-785 TTGFTD
+785 
-791 TSNGEMQFDD
+791 
-801 VGYVAGQVYHG
+801 
-812 ITDANGD
+812 
-819 ATIIL
+819 
-824 TQKKGVG
+824 
-831 LLTPLNIAPVDS
+831 LL
-843 LISTPV
+843 
-849 SRSVKFTVATSPDT
+849 
-863 PAAKMWGHMA
+863 
-873 DTITVGDWTF
+873 
-883 ERPKLAG
+883 
-890 EVSNPLRTQ
+890 
-899 DESNETWARVA
+899 
-910 HSDAVGNP
+910 
-918 DAGGCAA
+918 
-925 NRLPRIDQLEA
+925 
-936 LYNANSGGKIHSI
+936 
-949 QGWPTY
+949 
-955 LNYWSSTYQSATT
+955 
-968 WKLIALTN
+968 
-976 GSEFANSNVSIYASC
+976 
-991 LASDNPVAA
+991 
-1000 SITIEPVNPSQWY
+1000 
-1013 DGSDVHAVKVKKGE
+1013 
-1027 TMQLKVTVKDVSGN
+1027 
-1041 PIPEAP
+1041 
-1047 FVLTRGDGYDR
+1047 
-1058 RGEKYTAQD
+1058 
-1067 GDDLQGI
+1067 
-1074 VTPVVI
+1074 
-1080 DGESLAW
+1080 
-1087 TTTKMGSQTGTDG
+1087 
-1100 TRIISVTRPDTHGT
+1100 
-1114 RTAINATLYENAA
+1114 
-1127 VSASIDTIF
+1127 
-1136 TVVTSPDVSVAR
+1136 
-1148 MWGHMAPSLTAADG
+1148 
-1162 AVYQRPLLYAELSST
+1162 
-1177 DNTASKQE
+1177 
-1185 TNETWAVF
+1185 
-1193 HGPASEGANP
+1193 
-1203 ARCAAGYYPA
+1203 
-1213 VEALDTLY
+1213 LDTLY
-1221 QAHSGNAMETTYGWP
+1221 QAHSGNSMETTYGWP

-1425 GHMADTLTVGDMK
+1425 GHMADTLTVGDME

-1500 KIHTVSGWPTEYDYW
+1500 KIHTVSGWPTTYDYW

-1644 IGGMTGENCSKI
+1644 IGGMTGENGSKI

-1676 DNASATA
+1676 NNASATA

-2200 LRNVMPSGLATYLL
+2200 LRNVMPSDLATYLL

-2417 DLSIELTSS
+2417 ELSIELTSS
-2426 DMDADKGAPVAKK
+2426 AMDADKGAPVAKK

-2457 PNTAIRLGRTLS
+2457 PNTTIRLGRTLS

-2622 AEYQPLSGDLQTLYS
+2622 AEYQPLSGDLQTLYG

-2944 YLSKSTSSGG
+2944 YLSKSSSSGG

-2969 IKPAGSAGYATC
+2969 IKPAGTAGYATC